1 MSVRW
6 TEEQKKVIEVRN
18 KNVLVS
24 AAAGS
29 GKTAVLVERILSLLC
44 GEGENESPLDVDR
57 LLVVTFTKAAA
68 AEMRERVSLALE
80 KRLEAD
86 PENEHLQKQQTL
98 IHSAQITTI
107 DSFCQYV
114 IRNYFHQI
122 DLDPAFR
129 IGDEGELK
137 LLKADVVQELL
148 EEHYAS
154 EDPEDRERFTA
165 FVEAYAT
172 GKSDAALENLIL
184 QLYEFAISF
193 PYPKRWLE
201 ECKKSYQVQ
210 TKEELESSS
219 WMQFLLSY
227 VNQTFVDLEQ
237 DVYRMLEIC
246 RLPGG
251 PYMYE
256 DAVQADLLQVQEL
269 LACDSYGRI
278 QKQLADLS
286 FARLSTKKDP
296 DVEEGQ
302 KNQIK
307 GLRESMKKSLK
318 SIKEKYFNSS
328 LTGVLEVLQK
338 AAPTTEV
345 LLSLTAEFADRYQ
358 EKKRLKNL
366 ADFPD
371 LEHLALEILVK
382 DVQTDAE
389 GKLKVVPTDAA
400 KELSARY
407 AQIMI
412 DEYQDSNLIQEIILN
427 SVSRGQDIPNVFMV
441 GDVKQSIY
449 RFRQARPELFME
461 KYHTYPLTDE
471 AAEVRIDLHKNF
483 RSRREVLD
491 GTNYVFRKLMTEAV
505 GGITY
510 DSAAALYL
518 GAEMPEPEEAEEIL
532 TEEKSEKETLGEN
545 CGKSQKRRIN
555 VPELLLIKK
564 NKDTLPETEDTDQAE
579 LTDREMEAQ
588 AAADCIRRVM
598 EEGKVWDRDAGAFRP
613 VRYSDIVILLRSL
626 TGWGDVYARVLNA
639 AGIPAHTESRT
650 GYFTTIEIQTLL
662 NLLRIVDNP
671 RQDIPLAAVLKSMI
685 GGFTDVE
692 LAKIKSAYPDVKFH
706 EACRRYAGEEK
717 TDSLEAEEDKSK
729 LVSLEKEQKT
739 VKRQHAEYTIE
750 LQIQEKLRSFYNDLR
765 AYRERA
771 EFLPIH
777 ELIEELLQTTGYG
790 DYLAAEPAGAQR
802 EANVRML
809 IERAIAFEKT
819 SYRGL
824 FHFVRY
830 MEQLQSY
837 NEDFGEAGI
846 LGENED
852 AVRIMTIHKSK
863 GLEFPIVIVA
873 GLGKSF
879 NRQDIRSR
887 VVIHP
892 ELGVGVDWVDS
903 VLRTRTASLPKRVI
917 QKALDL
923 EMLGEELRVLYV
935 AFTRAKEKLILLG
948 SGANLDGKMDSV
960 LSFRTI
966 STAGTYLDWVLPAAG
981 TGDSPFVTK
990 EVSLEGQTEEALT
1003 RQMLKEEQRESLER
1017 LEELPR
1023 ADEEYAK
1030 LLEEQLAYTYPW
1042 QDDIS
1047 LRGKFSVSELK
1058 KMGQAEEEDEDT
1070 LLYPEK
1076 EIVPYIPRFMSE
1088 KEPVSGAARGTA
1100 YHRALECLDF
1110 RGLYHSE
1117 KVKEGLER
1125 LVEKGRMTQE
1135 QADAVRPYDIYA
1147 FAQTPLAK
1155 RMSAAQ
1161 DREEFYTE
1169 QPFVIQMP
1177 ARKLEIGCESDE
1189 PILIQ
1194 GIIDAYFYEKNENG
1208 ENEIVVVDYKTDFVK
1223 EGGELLEKYKKQL
1236 DYYQIALERLTGKRV
1251 KEKIIYSFC
1260 LKEEIAL

>member
-6 TEEQKKVIEVRN
+6 TEEQEKVIDVRN

-29 GKTAVLVERILSLLC
+29 GKTAVLVERILSLVC
-44 GEGENESPLDVDR
+44 GEGEDEKPLDVDR

-68 AEMRERVSLALE
+68 AEMRERVGLALE

-137 LLKADVVQELL
+137 LLKGDVVQELL
-148 EEHYAS
+148 EEHYGA
-154 EDPEDRERFTA
+154 EDPEERARFTE
-165 FVEAYAT
+165 FVEVYAT
-172 GKSDAALENLIL
+172 GKSDVAIENLIL
-184 QLYEFAISF
+184 QLYEFAVSY
-193 PYPKRWLE
+193 PYPKRWLAECMEPYRAQTE
-201 ECKKSYQVQ
+201 ED
-210 TKEELESSS
+210 LERSP
-219 WMQFLLSY
+219 WMQFLMNY
-227 VNQTFVDLEQ
+227 VNRTFADLEQ
-237 DVYRMLEIC
+237 EIRRMLDIC
-246 RLPGG
+246 HLPGG

-269 LACDSYGRI
+269 LSCRGYENIRER
-278 QKQLADLS
+278 LTDLS

-296 DVEEGQ
+296 NVEEER

-307 GLRESMKKSLK
+307 AFRESMKKSLK
-318 SIKEKYFNSS
+318 DLKEKFFNLP
-328 LTGVLEVLQK
+328 LTGVLDVIQK
-338 AAPTTEV
+338 AAPTTAV

-371 LEHLALEILVK
+371 LEHLALEILVE
-382 DVQTDAE
+382 DVETGEDSRM
-389 GKLKVVPTDAA
+389 KIVPTDAA
-400 KELSARY
+400 RELSARY

-427 SVSRGQDIPNVFMV
+427 SVSRGQGIPNVFMV

-449 RFRQARPELFME
+449 RFRLARPELFME
-461 KYHTYPLTDE
+461 KYHTYPQSDE
-471 AAEVRIDLHKNF
+471 AAEIRIDLHKNF
-483 RSRREVLD
+483 RSRREVLE
-491 GTNYVFRKLMTEAV
+491 GTNDVFEKLMTEAV

-518 GAEMPEPEEAEEIL
+518 GAEMPEPE
-532 TEEKSEKETLGEN
+532 SG
-545 CGKSQKRRIN
+545 IN
-555 VPELLLIKK
+555 VPELLLLEK
-564 NKDTLPETEDTDQAE
+564 NKDSLPETEDTDQAE
-579 LTDREMEAQ
+579 LTDRELEAH

-598 EEGKVWDRDAGAFRP
+598 AEGKVWDREAGAFRS
-613 VRYSDIVILLRSL
+613 VRYGDIVILLRSL

-671 RQDIPLAAVLKSMI
+671 RQDIPLAAVMKSMI

-706 EACRRYAGEEK
+706 EACRKYAEK
-717 TDSLEAEEDKSK
+717 KKKENVKKQDAKGKDAEC
-729 LVSLEKEQKT
+729 
-739 VKRQHAEYTIE
+739 TIE
-750 LQIQEKLRSFYNDLR
+750 VQIQEKLQTFFHNLR
-765 AYRERA
+765 TYREHA

-777 ELIEELLQTTGYG
+777 ELIEELLRITGYG

-837 NEDFGEAGI
+837 KEDFGEAGI
-846 LGENED
+846 LGENEN

-863 GLEFPIVIVA
+863 GLEFPVVIVA

-892 ELGVGVDWVDS
+892 ELGVGVDWVDAE
-903 VLRTRTASLPKRVI
+903 LRTRIASLPKRVL

-948 SGANLDGKMDSV
+948 SAAKLEEKMGKS

-966 STAGTYLDWVLPAAG
+966 STAGTYLDWVLPAVAG
-981 TGDSPFVTK
+981 SGESPFEVKTVT
-990 EVSLEGQTEEALT
+990 LEGQTEEALI
-1003 RQMLKEEQRESLER
+1003 RQMEKEEQWEIFAHP
-1017 LEELPR
+1017 EELPGT
-1023 ADEEYAK
+1023 DEEYAK
-1030 LLEEQLAYTYPW
+1030 LLEKQLSDTYPW
-1042 QDDIS
+1042 QEDIT
-1047 LRGKFSVSELK
+1047 LQGKFSVSELK
-1058 KMGQAEEEDEDT
+1058 KMGQTEEEDADT
-1070 LLYPEK
+1070 LLYPAE

-1088 KEPVSGAARGTA
+1088 KEPISGAARGTA

-1110 RGLYHSE
+1110 RELYHSE
-1117 KVKEGLER
+1117 KVKEGLVR
-1125 LVEKGRMTQE
+1125 LVEEGRMTQE
-1135 QADAVRPYDIYA
+1135 QADVVRPYDIYA
-1147 FAQTPLAK
+1147 FARTPLAK
-1155 RMSAAQ
+1155 RMSAARA
-1161 DREEFYTE
+1161 REEFHTE
-1169 QPFVIQMP
+1169 QPFVIRMP
-1177 ARKLEIGCESDE
+1177 ARELEIGCGSDE
-1189 PILIQ
+1189 PVLIQ
-1194 GIIDAYFYEKNENG
+1194 GIIDAWFYEKNENG

-1223 EGGELLEKYKKQL
+1223 DGGELLKKYKKQL
-1236 DYYQIALERLTGKRV
+1236 DYYQLTLERLTGKRV

-1260 LKEEIAL
+1260 LEEEIHALRLNPHNRLCIMSGEKTSACSSAQIDYYER

>member
-6 TEEQKKVIEVRN
+6 TEEQKKVIDVRN

-29 GKTAVLVERILSLLC
+29 GKTAVLVERILSLVC
-44 GEGENESPLDVDR
+44 GEGEDEKPLDVDR

-68 AEMRERVSLALE
+68 AEMRERVGLALE

-86 PENEHLQKQQTL
+86 TENEHLQKQQTL

-137 LLKADVVQELL
+137 LLKGDVVQELL
-148 EEHYAS
+148 EEHYGA
-154 EDPEDRERFTA
+154 EDPEERARFTE
-165 FVEAYAT
+165 FVEVYAT
-172 GKSDAALENLIL
+172 GKSDVAIENLIL
-184 QLYEFAISF
+184 QLYEFAVSY
-193 PYPKRWLE
+193 PYPKRWLAECMEPYRAQTE
-201 ECKKSYQVQ
+201 ED
-210 TKEELESSS
+210 LERSP
-219 WMQFLLSY
+219 WMQFLMNY
-227 VNQTFVDLEQ
+227 VNRTFADLEQ
-237 DVYRMLEIC
+237 EIRRMLDIC
-246 RLPGG
+246 HLPGG

-269 LACDSYGRI
+269 LSYRGYENIRER
-278 QKQLADLS
+278 LTDLS

-296 DVEEGQ
+296 NVEEER

-307 GLRESMKKSLK
+307 AFRESMKKSLK
-318 SIKEKYFNSS
+318 DLKEKFFNLP
-328 LTGVLEVLQK
+328 LTGVLDVIQK
-338 AAPTTEV
+338 AAPTTAV

-371 LEHLALEILVK
+371 LEHLALEILVE
-382 DVQTDAE
+382 DVETGEDSRM
-389 GKLKVVPTDAA
+389 KIVPTDAA
-400 KELSARY
+400 RELSARY

-427 SVSRGQDIPNVFMV
+427 SVSRGQGIPNVFMV

-449 RFRQARPELFME
+449 RFRLARPELFME
-461 KYHTYPLTDE
+461 KYHTYPQSDE
-471 AAEVRIDLHKNF
+471 AAEIRIDLHKNF
-483 RSRREVLD
+483 RSRREVLE
-491 GTNYVFRKLMTEAV
+491 GTNDVFEKLMTEAV

-518 GAEMPEPEEAEEIL
+518 GAEMPEPE
-532 TEEKSEKETLGEN
+532 SG
-545 CGKSQKRRIN
+545 IN
-555 VPELLLIKK
+555 VPELLLLEK
-564 NKDTLPETEDTDQAE
+564 NKDSLPETEDTDQAE
-579 LTDREMEAQ
+579 LTDRELEAH
-588 AAADCIRRVM
+588 AAVDCIRRVM
-598 EEGKVWDRDAGAFRP
+598 AEGKVWDREAGAFRS
-613 VRYSDIVILLRSL
+613 VRYGDIVILLRSL

-671 RQDIPLAAVLKSMI
+671 RQDIPLAAVMKSMI

-706 EACRRYAGEEK
+706 EACRKYAEK
-717 TDSLEAEEDKSK
+717 KKKENVKKQDAKGKDAEC
-729 LVSLEKEQKT
+729 
-739 VKRQHAEYTIE
+739 TIE
-750 LQIQEKLRSFYNDLR
+750 VQIQEKLQIFFHNLR
-765 AYRERA
+765 TYREHA

-777 ELIEELLQTTGYG
+777 ELIEELLRITGYG
-790 DYLAAEPAGAQR
+790 DYLAAEPAGTQR

-837 NEDFGEAGI
+837 KEDFGEAGI
-846 LGENED
+846 LGENEN

-863 GLEFPIVIVA
+863 GLEFPVVIVA

-892 ELGVGVDWVDS
+892 ELGVGVDWVDAE
-903 VLRTRTASLPKRVI
+903 LRTRTASLPKRVL

-948 SGANLDGKMDSV
+948 SAAKLEEKMGKS

-966 STAGTYLDWVLPAAG
+966 STAGTYLDWVLPAVAG
-981 TGDSPFVTK
+981 SGESSFEVKTVT
-990 EVSLEGQTEEALT
+990 LEGQTEEALI
-1003 RQMLKEEQRESLER
+1003 RQMEKEEQWEIFAHP
-1017 LEELPR
+1017 EELPGT
-1023 ADEEYAK
+1023 DEEYAK
-1030 LLEEQLAYTYPW
+1030 LLEKQLSDTYPW
-1042 QDDIS
+1042 QEDIT
-1047 LRGKFSVSELK
+1047 LQGKFSVSELK
-1058 KMGQAEEEDEDT
+1058 KMGQTEEEDADT
-1070 LLYPEK
+1070 LLYPAE

-1088 KEPVSGAARGTA
+1088 KEPISGAARGTA

-1110 RGLYHSE
+1110 RELYHSE
-1117 KVKEGLER
+1117 KVKEGLAR
-1125 LVEKGRMTQE
+1125 LVEEGRMTQE
-1135 QADAVRPYDIYA
+1135 QADVVRPYDIYA
-1147 FAQTPLAK
+1147 FARTPLAK
-1155 RMSAAQ
+1155 RMSAARA
-1161 DREEFYTE
+1161 REEFHTE
-1169 QPFVIQMP
+1169 QPFVIRMP
-1177 ARKLEIGCESDE
+1177 ARELEIGCGSDE
-1189 PILIQ
+1189 PVLIQ
-1194 GIIDAYFYEKNENG
+1194 GIIDAWFYEKNENG

-1223 EGGELLEKYKKQL
+1223 DGGELLKKYKKQL
-1236 DYYQIALERLTGKRV
+1236 DYYQLTLERLTGKRV

-1260 LKEEIAL
+1260 LEEEIHALRLNPHNRLCIMSGEKTSACSSAQIDYYER

>member
-6 TEEQKKVIEVRN
+6 TEEQKKVIDVRN

-29 GKTAVLVERILSLLC
+29 GKTAVLVERILSLVC
-44 GEGENESPLDVDR
+44 GEGEDEKPLDVDR

-68 AEMRERVSLALE
+68 AEMRERVGLALE

-137 LLKADVVQELL
+137 LLKGDVVQELL
-148 EEHYAS
+148 EEHYGA
-154 EDPEDRERFTA
+154 EDPEERARFTE
-165 FVEAYAT
+165 FVEVYAT
-172 GKSDAALENLIL
+172 GKSDVAIENLIL
-184 QLYEFAISF
+184 QLYEFAVSY
-193 PYPKRWLE
+193 PYPKRWLAECMEPYRAQTE
-201 ECKKSYQVQ
+201 ED
-210 TKEELESSS
+210 LECSP
-219 WMQFLLSY
+219 WMQFLMNY
-227 VNQTFVDLEQ
+227 VNRTFADLEQ
-237 DVYRMLEIC
+237 EIRRMLDIC
-246 RLPGG
+246 HLPGG

-269 LACDSYGRI
+269 LSCRGYENIRER
-278 QKQLADLS
+278 LTDLS

-296 DVEEGQ
+296 NVEEER

-307 GLRESMKKSLK
+307 AFRESMKKSLK
-318 SIKEKYFNSS
+318 DLKEKFFNLP
-328 LTGVLEVLQK
+328 LTGVLDVIQK
-338 AAPTTEV
+338 AAPTTAV

-371 LEHLALEILVK
+371 LEHLALEILVE
-382 DVQTDAE
+382 DVETGEDSRM
-389 GKLKVVPTDAA
+389 KIVPTDAA
-400 KELSARY
+400 RELSARY

-427 SVSRGQDIPNVFMV
+427 SVSRGQGIPNVFMV

-449 RFRQARPELFME
+449 RFRLARPELFME
-461 KYHTYPLTDE
+461 KYHTYPQSDE
-471 AAEVRIDLHKNF
+471 AAEIRIDLHKNF
-483 RSRREVLD
+483 RSRREVLE
-491 GTNYVFRKLMTEAV
+491 GTNDVFEKLMTEAV

-518 GAEMPEPEEAEEIL
+518 GAEMPEPE
-532 TEEKSEKETLGEN
+532 SG
-545 CGKSQKRRIN
+545 IN
-555 VPELLLIKK
+555 VPELLLLEK
-564 NKDTLPETEDTDQAE
+564 NKDSLPETEDTDQAE
-579 LTDREMEAQ
+579 LTDRELEAH
-588 AAADCIRRVM
+588 AAVDCIRRVM
-598 EEGKVWDRDAGAFRP
+598 AEGKVWDREAGAFRS
-613 VRYSDIVILLRSL
+613 VRYGDIVILLRSL

-671 RQDIPLAAVLKSMI
+671 RQDIPLAAVMKSMI

-706 EACRRYAGEEK
+706 EACRKYAEK
-717 TDSLEAEEDKSK
+717 KKKENVKKQDAKGKDAEC
-729 LVSLEKEQKT
+729 
-739 VKRQHAEYTIE
+739 TIE
-750 LQIQEKLRSFYNDLR
+750 VQIQEKLQTFFHNLR
-765 AYRERA
+765 TYREHA

-777 ELIEELLQTTGYG
+777 ELIEELLRITGYG
-790 DYLAAEPAGAQR
+790 DYLAAEPAGIQR

-837 NEDFGEAGI
+837 KEDFGEAGI
-846 LGENED
+846 LGENEN

-863 GLEFPIVIVA
+863 GLEFPVVIVA

-892 ELGVGVDWVDS
+892 ELGVGVDWVDAE
-903 VLRTRTASLPKRVI
+903 LRTRTASLPKRVL

-948 SGANLDGKMDSV
+948 SAAKLEEKMGKS

-966 STAGTYLDWVLPAAG
+966 STAGTYLDWVLPAVAG
-981 TGDSPFVTK
+981 SGESPFEVKTVT
-990 EVSLEGQTEEALT
+990 LEGQTEEALI
-1003 RQMLKEEQRESLER
+1003 RQMEKEEQWEIFAHP
-1017 LEELPR
+1017 EELPGT
-1023 ADEEYAK
+1023 DEEYAK
-1030 LLEEQLAYTYPW
+1030 LLEKQLSDTYPW
-1042 QDDIS
+1042 QEDIT
-1047 LRGKFSVSELK
+1047 LQGKFSVSELK
-1058 KMGQAEEEDEDT
+1058 KMGQTEEEDADT
-1070 LLYPEK
+1070 LLYPAE

-1088 KEPVSGAARGTA
+1088 KEPISGAARGTA

-1110 RGLYHSE
+1110 RELYHSE
-1117 KVKEGLER
+1117 KVKEGLAR
-1125 LVEKGRMTQE
+1125 LVEEGRMTQE
-1135 QADAVRPYDIYA
+1135 QADVVRPYDIYA
-1147 FAQTPLAK
+1147 FARTPLAK
-1155 RMSAAQ
+1155 RMSAARA
-1161 DREEFYTE
+1161 REEFHTE
-1169 QPFVIQMP
+1169 QPFVIRMP
-1177 ARKLEIGCESDE
+1177 ARELEIGCGSDE
-1189 PILIQ
+1189 PVLIQ
-1194 GIIDAYFYEKNENG
+1194 GIIDAWFYEKNENG

-1223 EGGELLEKYKKQL
+1223 DGGELLKKYKKQL
-1236 DYYQIALERLTGKRV
+1236 DYYQLTLERLTGKRV

-1260 LKEEIAL
+1260 LEEEIHALRLNPHNRLCIMSGEKTSACSSAQIDYYER

>member
-6 TEEQKKVIEVRN
+6 TEEQKKVIDVRN

-29 GKTAVLVERILSLLC
+29 GKTAVLVERILSLVC
-44 GEGENESPLDVDR
+44 GEGEDEKPLDVDR

-68 AEMRERVSLALE
+68 AEMRERVGLALE

-137 LLKADVVQELL
+137 LLKGDVVQELL
-148 EEHYAS
+148 EEHYGA
-154 EDPEDRERFTA
+154 EDPEERARFTE
-165 FVEAYAT
+165 FVEVYAT
-172 GKSDAALENLIL
+172 GKSDVAIENLIL
-184 QLYEFAISF
+184 QLYEFAVSY
-193 PYPKRWLE
+193 PYPKRWLAECMEPYRAQTE
-201 ECKKSYQVQ
+201 ED
-210 TKEELESSS
+210 LERSP
-219 WMQFLLSY
+219 WMQFLMNY
-227 VNQTFVDLEQ
+227 VNRTFADLEQ
-237 DVYRMLEIC
+237 EIRRMLDIC
-246 RLPGG
+246 HLPGG

-269 LACDSYGRI
+269 LSCRGYENIRER
-278 QKQLADLS
+278 LTDLS

-296 DVEEGQ
+296 NVEEER

-307 GLRESMKKSLK
+307 AFRESMKKSLK
-318 SIKEKYFNSS
+318 DLKEKFFN
-328 LTGVLEVLQK
+328 LPLIGVLDVIQK
-338 AAPTTEV
+338 AAPTTAV

-371 LEHLALEILVK
+371 LEHLALEILVE
-382 DVQTDAE
+382 DVETGEDSRM
-389 GKLKVVPTDAA
+389 KIVPTDAA
-400 KELSARY
+400 RELSARY

-427 SVSRGQDIPNVFMV
+427 SVSRGQGIPNVFMV

-449 RFRQARPELFME
+449 RFRLARPELFME
-461 KYHTYPLTDE
+461 KYHTYPQSDE
-471 AAEVRIDLHKNF
+471 AAEIRIDLHKNF
-483 RSRREVLD
+483 RSRREVLE
-491 GTNYVFRKLMTEAV
+491 GTNDVFEKLMTEAV

-518 GAEMPEPEEAEEIL
+518 GAEMPEPE
-532 TEEKSEKETLGEN
+532 SG
-545 CGKSQKRRIN
+545 IN
-555 VPELLLIKK
+555 VPELLLLEE
-564 NKDTLPETEDTDQAE
+564 NKDSLPETEDTDQAE
-579 LTDREMEAQ
+579 LTDRELEAH

-598 EEGKVWDRDAGAFRP
+598 AEGKVWDREAGAFRS
-613 VRYSDIVILLRSL
+613 VRYGDIVILLRSL

-706 EACRRYAGEEK
+706 EACRKYAEK
-717 TDSLEAEEDKSK
+717 KKKENVKKQDAKGKDAEC
-729 LVSLEKEQKT
+729 
-739 VKRQHAEYTIE
+739 TIE
-750 LQIQEKLRSFYNDLR
+750 VQIQEKLQTFFHNLR
-765 AYRERA
+765 TYREHA

-777 ELIEELLQTTGYG
+777 ELIEELLRITGYG
-790 DYLAAEPAGAQR
+790 DYLAAEPAGTQR

-837 NEDFGEAGI
+837 KEDFGEAGI
-846 LGENED
+846 LGENEN

-863 GLEFPIVIVA
+863 GLEFPVVIVA

-892 ELGVGVDWVDS
+892 ELGVGVDRVDAE
-903 VLRTRTASLPKRVI
+903 LRTRTASLPKRVL

-948 SGANLDGKMDSV
+948 SAAKLEEKMGKS

-966 STAGTYLDWVLPAAG
+966 STAGTYLDWVLPAVAG
-981 TGDSPFVTK
+981 SGESPFEVKTVT
-990 EVSLEGQTEEALT
+990 LEGQTEEALI
-1003 RQMLKEEQRESLER
+1003 RQMEKEEQWEIFAHP
-1017 LEELPR
+1017 EELPGT
-1023 ADEEYAK
+1023 DEEYAK
-1030 LLEEQLAYTYPW
+1030 LLEKQLSDTYPW
-1042 QDDIS
+1042 QEDIT
-1047 LRGKFSVSELK
+1047 LQGKFSVSELK
-1058 KMGQAEEEDEDT
+1058 KMGQTEEEDADT
-1070 LLYPEK
+1070 LLYPSE

-1088 KEPVSGAARGTA
+1088 KEPISGAARGTA

-1110 RGLYHSE
+1110 RELYHSE
-1117 KVKEGLER
+1117 KVKEGLAR
-1125 LVEKGRMTQE
+1125 LVEEGRMTQE
-1135 QADAVRPYDIYA
+1135 QADVVRPYDIYA
-1147 FAQTPLAK
+1147 FARTPLAK
-1155 RMSAAQ
+1155 RMSAARA
-1161 DREEFYTE
+1161 REEFHTE
-1169 QPFVIQMP
+1169 QPFVIRMP
-1177 ARKLEIGCESDE
+1177 ARELEIGCGSDE
-1189 PILIQ
+1189 PVLIQ
-1194 GIIDAYFYEKNENG
+1194 GIIDAWFYEKNENG

-1223 EGGELLEKYKKQL
+1223 DGGELLKKYKKQL
-1236 DYYQIALERLTGKRV
+1236 DYYQLTLERLTGKRV

-1260 LKEEIAL
+1260 LEEEIHALRLNPHNRLCIMSGEKTSACSSAQIDYYER

>member
-6 TEEQKKVIEVRN
+6 TEEQKKVIDVRN

-29 GKTAVLVERILSLLC
+29 GKTAVLVERILSLVC
-44 GEGENESPLDVDR
+44 GEGEDEKPLDVDR

-68 AEMRERVSLALE
+68 AEMRERVGLALE

-137 LLKADVVQELL
+137 LLKGDVVQELL
-148 EEHYAS
+148 EEHYGA
-154 EDPEDRERFTA
+154 EDPEERARFTE
-165 FVEAYAT
+165 FVEVYAT
-172 GKSDAALENLIL
+172 GKSDVAIENLIL
-184 QLYEFAISF
+184 QLYEFAVSY
-193 PYPKRWLE
+193 PYPKRWLAECMEPYRAQTE
-201 ECKKSYQVQ
+201 ED
-210 TKEELESSS
+210 LERSP
-219 WMQFLLSY
+219 WMQFLMNY
-227 VNQTFVDLEQ
+227 VNRTFADLEQ
-237 DVYRMLEIC
+237 EIRRMLDIC
-246 RLPGG
+246 HLPGG

-269 LACDSYGRI
+269 LSCRGYENIRER
-278 QKQLADLS
+278 LTDLS

-296 DVEEGQ
+296 NVEEER

-307 GLRESMKKSLK
+307 AFRESMKKSLK
-318 SIKEKYFNSS
+318 DLKEKFFNLP
-328 LTGVLEVLQK
+328 LTGVLDVIQK
-338 AAPTTEV
+338 AAPTTAV

-371 LEHLALEILVK
+371 LEHLALEILVE
-382 DVQTDAE
+382 DVETGEDSRM
-389 GKLKVVPTDAA
+389 KIVPTDAA
-400 KELSARY
+400 RELSARY

-427 SVSRGQDIPNVFMV
+427 SVSRGQGVPNVFMV

-449 RFRQARPELFME
+449 RFRLARPELFME
-461 KYHTYPLTDE
+461 KYHTYPQSDE
-471 AAEVRIDLHKNF
+471 AAEIRIDLHKNF
-483 RSRREVLD
+483 RSRREVLE
-491 GTNYVFRKLMTEAV
+491 GTNDVFEKLMTEAV
-505 GGITY
+505 GGIAY

-518 GAEMPEPEEAEEIL
+518 GAEMPEPE
-532 TEEKSEKETLGEN
+532 SG
-545 CGKSQKRRIN
+545 IN
-555 VPELLLIKK
+555 VPELLLLEK
-564 NKDTLPETEDTDQAE
+564 NKDSLPETEDTDQAE
-579 LTDREMEAQ
+579 LTDRELEAH
-588 AAADCIRRVM
+588 AAVDCIRRVM
-598 EEGKVWDRDAGAFRP
+598 AEGKVWDREAGAFRS
-613 VRYSDIVILLRSL
+613 VRYGDIVILLRSL

-671 RQDIPLAAVLKSMI
+671 RQDIPLAAVMKSMI

-706 EACRRYAGEEK
+706 EACRKYAEK
-717 TDSLEAEEDKSK
+717 KKKENVKKQDAKGKDAEC
-729 LVSLEKEQKT
+729 
-739 VKRQHAEYTIE
+739 TIE
-750 LQIQEKLRSFYNDLR
+750 VQIQEKLQTFFHNLR
-765 AYRERA
+765 TYREHA

-777 ELIEELLQTTGYG
+777 ELIEELLRITGYG

-837 NEDFGEAGI
+837 KEDFGEAGI
-846 LGENED
+846 LGENEN

-863 GLEFPIVIVA
+863 GLEFPVVIVA

-892 ELGVGVDWVDS
+892 ELGVGVDWVDAE
-903 VLRTRTASLPKRVI
+903 LRTRTASLPKRVL
-917 QKALDL
+917 QRALDL

-948 SGANLDGKMDSV
+948 SAAKLEEKMGKS

-966 STAGTYLDWVLPAAG
+966 STAGTYLDWVLPAVAG
-981 TGDSPFVTK
+981 SGESPFEVKTVT
-990 EVSLEGQTEEALT
+990 LEGQTEEALI
-1003 RQMLKEEQRESLER
+1003 RQMEKEEQWEIFAHP
-1017 LEELPR
+1017 EELPGT
-1023 ADEEYAK
+1023 DEEYAK
-1030 LLEEQLAYTYPW
+1030 LLEKQLSDTYPW
-1042 QDDIS
+1042 QEDIT
-1047 LRGKFSVSELK
+1047 LQGKFSVSELK
-1058 KMGQAEEEDEDT
+1058 KMGQTEEEDADT
-1070 LLYPEK
+1070 LLYPAE

-1088 KEPVSGAARGTA
+1088 KEPISGAARGTA

-1110 RGLYHSE
+1110 RELYHSE
-1117 KVKEGLER
+1117 KVKEGLAR
-1125 LVEKGRMTQE
+1125 LVEEGRMTQE
-1135 QADAVRPYDIYA
+1135 QADVVRPYDIYA
-1147 FAQTPLAK
+1147 FARTPLAK
-1155 RMSAAQ
+1155 RMSAARA
-1161 DREEFYTE
+1161 REEFHTE
-1169 QPFVIQMP
+1169 QPFVIRMP
-1177 ARKLEIGCESDE
+1177 ARELEIGCGSDE
-1189 PILIQ
+1189 PVLIQ
-1194 GIIDAYFYEKNENG
+1194 GIIDAWFYEKNENG

-1223 EGGELLEKYKKQL
+1223 DGGELLKKYKKQL
-1236 DYYQIALERLTGKRV
+1236 DYYQLTLERLTGKRV

-1260 LKEEIAL
+1260 LEEEIHALRLNPHNRLCIMSGEKTSACSSAQIDYYER

>member
-6 TEEQKKVIEVRN
+6 TEEQKKVIDVRN

-29 GKTAVLVERILSLLC
+29 GKTAVLVERILSLVC
-44 GEGENESPLDVDR
+44 GEGEDEKPLDVDR

-68 AEMRERVSLALE
+68 AEMRERVGLALE

-137 LLKADVVQELL
+137 LLKGDVVQELL
-148 EEHYAS
+148 EEHYGA
-154 EDPEDRERFTA
+154 EDPEERARFTE
-165 FVEAYAT
+165 FVEVYAT
-172 GKSDAALENLIL
+172 GKSDVAIENLIL
-184 QLYEFAISF
+184 QLYEFAVSY
-193 PYPKRWLE
+193 PYPKRWLAECMEPYRAQTE
-201 ECKKSYQVQ
+201 ED
-210 TKEELESSS
+210 LERSP
-219 WMQFLLSY
+219 WMQFLMNY
-227 VNQTFVDLEQ
+227 VNRTFADLEQ
-237 DVYRMLEIC
+237 EIRRMLDIC
-246 RLPGG
+246 HLPGG

-269 LACDSYGRI
+269 LSCRGYENIRER
-278 QKQLADLS
+278 LTDLS

-296 DVEEGQ
+296 NVEEER

-307 GLRESMKKSLK
+307 AFRESMKKSLK
-318 SIKEKYFNSS
+318 DLKEKFFNLP
-328 LTGVLEVLQK
+328 LTGVLDVIQK
-338 AAPTTEV
+338 AAPTTAV

-371 LEHLALEILVK
+371 LEHLALEILVE
-382 DVQTDAE
+382 DVETGEDSRM
-389 GKLKVVPTDAA
+389 KIVPTDAA
-400 KELSARY
+400 RELSARY

-427 SVSRGQDIPNVFMV
+427 SVSRGQGIPNVFMV

-449 RFRQARPELFME
+449 RFRLARPELFME
-461 KYHTYPLTDE
+461 KYHTYPQSDE
-471 AAEVRIDLHKNF
+471 AAEIRIDLHKNF
-483 RSRREVLD
+483 RSRREVLE
-491 GTNYVFRKLMTEAV
+491 GTNDVFEKLMTEAV

-518 GAEMPEPEEAEEIL
+518 GAEMPEPE
-532 TEEKSEKETLGEN
+532 SG
-545 CGKSQKRRIN
+545 IN
-555 VPELLLIKK
+555 VPELLLLEK
-564 NKDTLPETEDTDQAE
+564 NKDSLPETEDTDQAE
-579 LTDREMEAQ
+579 LTDRELEAH

-598 EEGKVWDRDAGAFRP
+598 AEGKVWDREAGAFRS
-613 VRYSDIVILLRSL
+613 VRYGDIVILLRSL

-706 EACRRYAGEEK
+706 EACRKYAEK
-717 TDSLEAEEDKSK
+717 KKKENVKKQDAKGKDAEC
-729 LVSLEKEQKT
+729 
-739 VKRQHAEYTIE
+739 TIE
-750 LQIQEKLRSFYNDLR
+750 VQIQEKLQTFFHNLR
-765 AYRERA
+765 TYREHA

-777 ELIEELLQTTGYG
+777 ELIEELLRITGYG
-790 DYLAAEPAGAQR
+790 DYLAAEPAGTQR

-837 NEDFGEAGI
+837 KEDFGEAGI
-846 LGENED
+846 LGENEN

-863 GLEFPIVIVA
+863 GLEFPVVIVA

-892 ELGVGVDWVDS
+892 ELGVGVDWVDAE
-903 VLRTRTASLPKRVI
+903 LRTRTASLPKRVL

-948 SGANLDGKMDSV
+948 SAAKLEEKMGKS

-966 STAGTYLDWVLPAAG
+966 STAGTYLDWVLPAVAG
-981 TGDSPFVTK
+981 SGESSFEVKTVT
-990 EVSLEGQTEEALT
+990 LEGQTEEALI
-1003 RQMLKEEQRESLER
+1003 RQMEKEEQWEIFAHP
-1017 LEELPR
+1017 EELPGT
-1023 ADEEYAK
+1023 DEEYAK
-1030 LLEEQLAYTYPW
+1030 LLEKQLSDTYPW
-1042 QDDIS
+1042 QEDIT
-1047 LRGKFSVSELK
+1047 LQGKFSVSELK
-1058 KMGQAEEEDEDT
+1058 KMGQTEEEDADT
-1070 LLYPEK
+1070 LLYPSE

-1088 KEPVSGAARGTA
+1088 KEPISGAARGTA

-1110 RGLYHSE
+1110 RELYHSE
-1117 KVKEGLER
+1117 KVKEGLAR
-1125 LVEKGRMTQE
+1125 LVEEGRMTQE
-1135 QADAVRPYDIYA
+1135 QADVVRPYDIYA
-1147 FAQTPLAK
+1147 FARTPLAK
-1155 RMSAAQ
+1155 RMSAARA
-1161 DREEFYTE
+1161 REEFHTE
-1169 QPFVIQMP
+1169 QPFVIRMP
-1177 ARKLEIGCESDE
+1177 ARELEIGCGSDE
-1189 PILIQ
+1189 PVLIQ
-1194 GIIDAYFYEKNENG
+1194 GIIDAWFYEKNENG

-1223 EGGELLEKYKKQL
+1223 DGGELLKKYKKQL
-1236 DYYQIALERLTGKRV
+1236 DYYQLTLERLTGKRV

-1260 LKEEIAL
+1260 LEEEIHALRLNPHNRLCIMSGEKTSACSSAQIDYYER

>member
-6 TEEQKKVIEVRN
+6 TEEQKKVIDVRN

-29 GKTAVLVERILSLLC
+29 GKTAVLVERILSLVC
-44 GEGENESPLDVDR
+44 GEGEDEKPLDVDR

-68 AEMRERVSLALE
+68 AEMRERVGLALE

-137 LLKADVVQELL
+137 LLKGDVVQELL
-148 EEHYAS
+148 EEHYGA
-154 EDPEDRERFTA
+154 EDPEERARFTE
-165 FVEAYAT
+165 FVEVYAT
-172 GKSDAALENLIL
+172 GKSDVAIENLIL
-184 QLYEFAISF
+184 QLYEFAVSY
-193 PYPKRWLE
+193 PYPKRWLAECMEPYRAQTE
-201 ECKKSYQVQ
+201 ED
-210 TKEELESSS
+210 LERSP
-219 WMQFLLSY
+219 WMQFLMNY
-227 VNQTFVDLEQ
+227 VNRTFADLEQ
-237 DVYRMLEIC
+237 EIRRMLDIC
-246 RLPGG
+246 HLPGG

-269 LACDSYGRI
+269 LSCRGYENIRER
-278 QKQLADLS
+278 LTDLS

-296 DVEEGQ
+296 NVEEER

-307 GLRESMKKSLK
+307 AFRESMKKSLK
-318 SIKEKYFNSS
+318 DLKEKFFNLP
-328 LTGVLEVLQK
+328 LTGVLDVIQK
-338 AAPTTEV
+338 AAPTTAV

-371 LEHLALEILVK
+371 LEHLALEILVE
-382 DVQTDAE
+382 DVETGEDSRM
-389 GKLKVVPTDAA
+389 KIVPTDAA
-400 KELSARY
+400 RELSARY

-427 SVSRGQDIPNVFMV
+427 SVSRGQGIPNVFMV

-449 RFRQARPELFME
+449 RFRLARPELFME
-461 KYHTYPLTDE
+461 KYHTYPQSDE
-471 AAEVRIDLHKNF
+471 AAEIRIDLHKNF
-483 RSRREVLD
+483 RSRREVLE
-491 GTNYVFRKLMTEAV
+491 GTNDVFEKLMTEAV

-518 GAEMPEPEEAEEIL
+518 GAEMPEPE
-532 TEEKSEKETLGEN
+532 SG
-545 CGKSQKRRIN
+545 IN
-555 VPELLLIKK
+555 VPELLLLEK
-564 NKDTLPETEDTDQAE
+564 NKDSLPETEDTDQAE
-579 LTDREMEAQ
+579 LTDRELEAH

-598 EEGKVWDRDAGAFRP
+598 AEGKVWDREAGAFRS
-613 VRYSDIVILLRSL
+613 VRYGDIVILLRSL

-706 EACRRYAGEEK
+706 EACRKYAEK
-717 TDSLEAEEDKSK
+717 KKKENVKKQDAKGKDAEC
-729 LVSLEKEQKT
+729 
-739 VKRQHAEYTIE
+739 TIE
-750 LQIQEKLRSFYNDLR
+750 VQIQEKLQTFFHNLR
-765 AYRERA
+765 TYREHA

-777 ELIEELLQTTGYG
+777 ELIEELLRITGYG
-790 DYLAAEPAGAQR
+790 DYLAAEPAGTQR

-837 NEDFGEAGI
+837 KEDFGEAGI
-846 LGENED
+846 LGENEN

-863 GLEFPIVIVA
+863 GLEFPVVIVA

-892 ELGVGVDWVDS
+892 ELGVGVDWVDAE
-903 VLRTRTASLPKRVI
+903 LRTRTASLPKRVL

-948 SGANLDGKMDSV
+948 SAAKLEEKMGKS

-966 STAGTYLDWVLPAAG
+966 STAGTYLDWVLPAVAG
-981 TGDSPFVTK
+981 SGESPFEVKTVT
-990 EVSLEGQTEEALT
+990 LEGQTEEALI
-1003 RQMLKEEQRESLER
+1003 RQMEKEEQWEIFAHP
-1017 LEELPR
+1017 EELPGT
-1023 ADEEYAK
+1023 DEEYAK
-1030 LLEEQLAYTYPW
+1030 LLEKQLSDTYPW
-1042 QDDIS
+1042 QEDIT
-1047 LRGKFSVSELK
+1047 LQGKFSVSELK
-1058 KMGQAEEEDEDT
+1058 KMGQTEEEDADT
-1070 LLYPEK
+1070 LLYPSE

-1088 KEPVSGAARGTA
+1088 KEPISGAARGTA

-1110 RGLYHSE
+1110 RELYHSE
-1117 KVKEGLER
+1117 KVKEGLAR
-1125 LVEKGRMTQE
+1125 LVEEGRMTQE
-1135 QADAVRPYDIYA
+1135 QADVVRPYDIYA
-1147 FAQTPLAK
+1147 FARTPLAK
-1155 RMSAAQ
+1155 RMSAART
-1161 DREEFYTE
+1161 REEFHTE
-1169 QPFVIQMP
+1169 QPFVIRMP
-1177 ARKLEIGCESDE
+1177 ARELEIGCGSDE
-1189 PILIQ
+1189 PVLIQ
-1194 GIIDAYFYEKNENG
+1194 GIIDAWFYEKNENG

-1223 EGGELLEKYKKQL
+1223 DGGELLKKYKKQL
-1236 DYYQIALERLTGKRV
+1236 DYYQLTLERLTGKRV

-1260 LKEEIAL
+1260 LEEEIHALRLNPHNRLCIMSGEKTSACSSAQIDHYER

>member
-6 TEEQKKVIEVRN
+6 TEEQKKVIDVRN

-29 GKTAVLVERILSLLC
+29 GKTAVLVERILSLVC
-44 GEGENESPLDVDR
+44 GEGEDEKPLDVDR

-68 AEMRERVSLALE
+68 AEMRERVGLALE

-137 LLKADVVQELL
+137 LLKGDVVQELL
-148 EEHYAS
+148 EEHYGA
-154 EDPEDRERFTA
+154 EDPEERARFTE
-165 FVEAYAT
+165 FVEVYAT
-172 GKSDAALENLIL
+172 GKSDVAIENLIL
-184 QLYEFAISF
+184 QLYEFAVSY
-193 PYPKRWLE
+193 PYPKRWLAECMEPYRAQTE
-201 ECKKSYQVQ
+201 ED
-210 TKEELESSS
+210 LERSP
-219 WMQFLLSY
+219 WMQFLINY
-227 VNQTFVDLEQ
+227 VNRTFADLEQ
-237 DVYRMLEIC
+237 EIRRMLDIC
-246 RLPGG
+246 HLPGG

-269 LACDSYGRI
+269 LSCRGYENIRER
-278 QKQLADLS
+278 LTDLS

-296 DVEEGQ
+296 NVEEER

-307 GLRESMKKSLK
+307 AFRESMKKSLK
-318 SIKEKYFNSS
+318 DLKEKFFN
-328 LTGVLEVLQK
+328 LPLIGVLDVIQK
-338 AAPTTEV
+338 AAPTTAV

-371 LEHLALEILVK
+371 LEHLALEILVE
-382 DVQTDAE
+382 DVETGEDSRM
-389 GKLKVVPTDAA
+389 KIVPTDAA
-400 KELSARY
+400 RELSARY

-427 SVSRGQDIPNVFMV
+427 SVSRGQGIPNVFMV

-449 RFRQARPELFME
+449 RFRLARPELFME
-461 KYHTYPLTDE
+461 KYHTYPQSDE
-471 AAEVRIDLHKNF
+471 AAEIRIDLHKNF
-483 RSRREVLD
+483 RSRREVLE
-491 GTNYVFRKLMTEAV
+491 GTNDVFEKLMTEAV

-518 GAEMPEPEEAEEIL
+518 GAEMPEPE
-532 TEEKSEKETLGEN
+532 SG
-545 CGKSQKRRIN
+545 IN
-555 VPELLLIKK
+555 VPELLLLEE
-564 NKDTLPETEDTDQAE
+564 NKDSLPETEDTDQAE
-579 LTDREMEAQ
+579 LTDRELEAH

-598 EEGKVWDRDAGAFRP
+598 AEGKVWDREAGAFRS
-613 VRYSDIVILLRSL
+613 VRYGDIVILLRSL

-671 RQDIPLAAVLKSMI
+671 RQDIPLAAVMKSMI

-706 EACRRYAGEEK
+706 EACRKYAEK
-717 TDSLEAEEDKSK
+717 KKKENVKKQDAKGKDAEC
-729 LVSLEKEQKT
+729 
-739 VKRQHAEYTIE
+739 TIE
-750 LQIQEKLRSFYNDLR
+750 VQIQEKLQTFFHNLR
-765 AYRERA
+765 TYREHA

-777 ELIEELLQTTGYG
+777 ELIEELLRITGYG
-790 DYLAAEPAGAQR
+790 DYLAAEPAGTQR

-837 NEDFGEAGI
+837 KEDFGEAGI
-846 LGENED
+846 LGENEN

-863 GLEFPIVIVA
+863 GLEFPVVIVA

-892 ELGVGVDWVDS
+892 ELGVGVDRVDAE
-903 VLRTRTASLPKRVI
+903 LRTRTASLPKRVL

-948 SGANLDGKMDSV
+948 SAAKLEEKMGKS

-966 STAGTYLDWVLPAAG
+966 STAGTYLDWVLPAVAG
-981 TGDSPFVTK
+981 SGESPFEVKTVT
-990 EVSLEGQTEEALT
+990 LEGQTEEALI
-1003 RQMLKEEQRESLER
+1003 RQMEKEEQWEIFAHP
-1017 LEELPR
+1017 EELPGT
-1023 ADEEYAK
+1023 DEEYAK
-1030 LLEEQLAYTYPW
+1030 LLEKQLSDTYPW
-1042 QDDIS
+1042 QEDIT
-1047 LRGKFSVSELK
+1047 LQGKFSVSELK
-1058 KMGQAEEEDEDT
+1058 KMGQTEEEDADT
-1070 LLYPEK
+1070 LLYPSE

-1088 KEPVSGAARGTA
+1088 KEPISGAARGTA

-1110 RGLYHSE
+1110 RELYHSE
-1117 KVKEGLER
+1117 KVKEGLAR
-1125 LVEKGRMTQE
+1125 LVEEGRMTQE
-1135 QADAVRPYDIYA
+1135 QADVVRPYDIYA
-1147 FAQTPLAK
+1147 FARTPLAK
-1155 RMSAAQ
+1155 RMSAARA
-1161 DREEFYTE
+1161 REEFHTE
-1169 QPFVIQMP
+1169 QPFVIRMP
-1177 ARKLEIGCESDE
+1177 ARELEIGCGSDE
-1189 PILIQ
+1189 PVLIQ
-1194 GIIDAYFYEKNENG
+1194 GIIDAWFYEKNENG

-1223 EGGELLEKYKKQL
+1223 DGGELLKKYKKQL
-1236 DYYQIALERLTGKRV
+1236 DYYQLTLERLTGKRV

-1260 LKEEIAL
+1260 LEEEIHALRLNPHNRLCIMSGEKTSACSSAQIDYYER

>member
-6 TEEQKKVIEVRN
+6 TEEQKKVIDVRN

-29 GKTAVLVERILSLLC
+29 GKTAVLVERILSLVC
-44 GEGENESPLDVDR
+44 GEGEDEKPLDVDR

-68 AEMRERVSLALE
+68 AEMRERVGLALE

-137 LLKADVVQELL
+137 LLKGDVVQELL
-148 EEHYAS
+148 EEHYGA
-154 EDPEDRERFTA
+154 EDPEERARFTE
-165 FVEAYAT
+165 FVEVYAT
-172 GKSDAALENLIL
+172 GKSDVAIENLIL
-184 QLYEFAISF
+184 QLYEFAVSY
-193 PYPKRWLE
+193 PYPKRWLAECMEPYRAQTE
-201 ECKKSYQVQ
+201 ED
-210 TKEELESSS
+210 LERSP
-219 WMQFLLSY
+219 WMQFLMNY
-227 VNQTFVDLEQ
+227 VNRTFADLEQ
-237 DVYRMLEIC
+237 EIRRMLDIC
-246 RLPGG
+246 HLPGG

-269 LACDSYGRI
+269 LSCRGYENIRER
-278 QKQLADLS
+278 LTDLS

-296 DVEEGQ
+296 NVEEER

-307 GLRESMKKSLK
+307 AFRESMKKSLK
-318 SIKEKYFNSS
+318 DLKEKFFNLP
-328 LTGVLEVLQK
+328 LTGVLDVIQK
-338 AAPTTEV
+338 AAPTTTV

-371 LEHLALEILVK
+371 LEHLALEILVE
-382 DVQTDAE
+382 DVETGEDSRM
-389 GKLKVVPTDAA
+389 KIVPTDAA
-400 KELSARY
+400 RELSARY

-427 SVSRGQDIPNVFMV
+427 SVSRGQGIPNVFMV

-449 RFRQARPELFME
+449 RFRLARPELFME
-461 KYHTYPLTDE
+461 KYHTYPQSDE
-471 AAEVRIDLHKNF
+471 AAEIRIDLHKNF
-483 RSRREVLD
+483 RSRREVLE
-491 GTNYVFRKLMTEAV
+491 GTNDVFEKLMTEAV

-518 GAEMPEPEEAEEIL
+518 GAEMPEPE
-532 TEEKSEKETLGEN
+532 SG
-545 CGKSQKRRIN
+545 IN
-555 VPELLLIKK
+555 VPELLLLEK
-564 NKDTLPETEDTDQAE
+564 NKDSLPETEDTDQAE
-579 LTDREMEAQ
+579 LTDRELEAH

-598 EEGKVWDRDAGAFRP
+598 AEGKVWDREAGAFRS
-613 VRYSDIVILLRSL
+613 VRYGDIVILLRSL

-671 RQDIPLAAVLKSMI
+671 RQDIPLAAVMKSMI

-706 EACRRYAGEEK
+706 EACRKYAEK
-717 TDSLEAEEDKSK
+717 KKKENVKKQDAKGKDAEC
-729 LVSLEKEQKT
+729 
-739 VKRQHAEYTIE
+739 TIE
-750 LQIQEKLRSFYNDLR
+750 VQIQEKLQTFFHNLR
-765 AYRERA
+765 TYREHA

-777 ELIEELLQTTGYG
+777 ELIEELLRITGYG

-837 NEDFGEAGI
+837 KEDFGEAGI
-846 LGENED
+846 LGENEN

-863 GLEFPIVIVA
+863 GLEFPVVIVA

-892 ELGVGVDWVDS
+892 ELGVGVDWVDAE
-903 VLRTRTASLPKRVI
+903 LRTRTASLPKRVL

-948 SGANLDGKMDSV
+948 SAAKLEEKMGKS

-966 STAGTYLDWVLPAAG
+966 STAGTYLDWVLPAVAG
-981 TGDSPFVTK
+981 SGESSFEVKTVT
-990 EVSLEGQTEEALT
+990 LEGQTEEALI
-1003 RQMLKEEQRESLER
+1003 RQMEKEEQWEIFAHP
-1017 LEELPR
+1017 EELPGT
-1023 ADEEYAK
+1023 DEEYAK
-1030 LLEEQLAYTYPW
+1030 LLEKQLSDTYPW
-1042 QDDIS
+1042 QEDIT
-1047 LRGKFSVSELK
+1047 LQGKFSVSELK
-1058 KMGQAEEEDEDT
+1058 KMGQTEEEDADT
-1070 LLYPEK
+1070 LLYPAE

-1088 KEPVSGAARGTA
+1088 KEPISGAARGTA

-1110 RGLYHSE
+1110 RELYHSE
-1117 KVKEGLER
+1117 KVKEGLAR
-1125 LVEKGRMTQE
+1125 LVEEGRMTQE
-1135 QADAVRPYDIYA
+1135 QADVVRPYDIYA
-1147 FAQTPLAK
+1147 FARTPLAK
-1155 RMSAAQ
+1155 RMSAARA
-1161 DREEFYTE
+1161 REEFHTE
-1169 QPFVIQMP
+1169 QPFVIRMP
-1177 ARKLEIGCESDE
+1177 ARELEIGCGSDE
-1189 PILIQ
+1189 PVLIQ
-1194 GIIDAYFYEKNENG
+1194 GIIDAWFYEKNENG

-1223 EGGELLEKYKKQL
+1223 DGGELLKKYKKQL
-1236 DYYQIALERLTGKRV
+1236 DYYQLTLERLTGKRV

-1260 LKEEIAL
+1260 LEEEIHALRLNPHNRLCIMSGEKTSACSSAQIDYYER

>member
-6 TEEQKKVIEVRN
+6 TEEQKKVIDVRN

-29 GKTAVLVERILSLLC
+29 GKTAVLVERILSLVC
-44 GEGENESPLDVDR
+44 GEGEDEKPLDVDR

-68 AEMRERVSLALE
+68 AEMRERVGLALE

-137 LLKADVVQELL
+137 LLKGDVVQELL
-148 EEHYAS
+148 EEHYGA
-154 EDPEDRERFTA
+154 EDPEERARFTE
-165 FVEAYAT
+165 FVEVYAT
-172 GKSDAALENLIL
+172 GKSDVAIENLIL
-184 QLYEFAISF
+184 QLYEFAVSY
-193 PYPKRWLE
+193 PYPKRWLAECMEPYRAQTE
-201 ECKKSYQVQ
+201 ED
-210 TKEELESSS
+210 LERSP
-219 WMQFLLSY
+219 WMQFLMNY
-227 VNQTFVDLEQ
+227 VNRTFADLEQ
-237 DVYRMLEIC
+237 EIRRMLDIC
-246 RLPGG
+246 HLPGG

-269 LACDSYGRI
+269 LSCRGYENIRER
-278 QKQLADLS
+278 LTDLS

-296 DVEEGQ
+296 NVEEER

-307 GLRESMKKSLK
+307 AFRESMKKSLK
-318 SIKEKYFNSS
+318 DLKEKFFNLP
-328 LTGVLEVLQK
+328 LTGVLDVIQK
-338 AAPTTEV
+338 AAPTTAV

-371 LEHLALEILVK
+371 LEHLALEILVE
-382 DVQTDAE
+382 DVETGEDSRM
-389 GKLKVVPTDAA
+389 KIVPTDAA
-400 KELSARY
+400 RELSARY

-427 SVSRGQDIPNVFMV
+427 SVSRGQGVPNVFMV

-449 RFRQARPELFME
+449 RFRLARPELFME
-461 KYHTYPLTDE
+461 KYHTYPQSDE
-471 AAEVRIDLHKNF
+471 AAEIRIDLHKNF
-483 RSRREVLD
+483 RSRREVLE
-491 GTNYVFRKLMTEAV
+491 GTNDVFEKLMTEAV

-518 GAEMPEPEEAEEIL
+518 GAEMPEPE
-532 TEEKSEKETLGEN
+532 SG
-545 CGKSQKRRIN
+545 IN
-555 VPELLLIKK
+555 VPELLLLEK
-564 NKDTLPETEDTDQAE
+564 NKDSLPETEDTDQAE
-579 LTDREMEAQ
+579 LTDRELEAH

-598 EEGKVWDRDAGAFRP
+598 AEGKVWDREAGAFRS
-613 VRYSDIVILLRSL
+613 VRYGDIVILLRSL

-671 RQDIPLAAVLKSMI
+671 RQDIPLAAVMKSMI

-706 EACRRYAGEEK
+706 EACRKYAEK
-717 TDSLEAEEDKSK
+717 KKKENVKKQDAKGKDAEC
-729 LVSLEKEQKT
+729 
-739 VKRQHAEYTIE
+739 TIE
-750 LQIQEKLRSFYNDLR
+750 VQIQEKLQTFFHNLR
-765 AYRERA
+765 TYREHA

-777 ELIEELLQTTGYG
+777 ELIEELLRITGYG
-790 DYLAAEPAGAQR
+790 DYLAAEPAGTQR

-837 NEDFGEAGI
+837 KEDFGEAGI
-846 LGENED
+846 LGENEN

-863 GLEFPIVIVA
+863 GLEFPVVIVA

-892 ELGVGVDWVDS
+892 ELGVGVDWVDAE
-903 VLRTRTASLPKRVI
+903 LRTRTASLPKRVL

-948 SGANLDGKMDSV
+948 SAAKLEEKMGKS

-966 STAGTYLDWVLPAAG
+966 STAGTYLDWVLPAVAG
-981 TGDSPFVTK
+981 SGESPFEVKTVT
-990 EVSLEGQTEEALT
+990 LEGQTEEALI
-1003 RQMLKEEQRESLER
+1003 RQMEKEEQWEIFAHP
-1017 LEELPR
+1017 EELPGT
-1023 ADEEYAK
+1023 DEEYAK
-1030 LLEEQLAYTYPW
+1030 LLEKQLSDTYPW
-1042 QDDIS
+1042 QEDIT
-1047 LRGKFSVSELK
+1047 LQGKFSVSELK
-1058 KMGQAEEEDEDT
+1058 KMGQTEEEDADT
-1070 LLYPEK
+1070 LLYPAE

-1088 KEPVSGAARGTA
+1088 KEPISGAARGTA

-1110 RGLYHSE
+1110 RELYHSE
-1117 KVKEGLER
+1117 KVKEGLAR
-1125 LVEKGRMTQE
+1125 LVEEGRMTQE
-1135 QADAVRPYDIYA
+1135 QADVVRPYDIYA
-1147 FAQTPLAK
+1147 FARTPLAK
-1155 RMSAAQ
+1155 RMSAARA
-1161 DREEFYTE
+1161 REEFHTE
-1169 QPFVIQMP
+1169 QPFVIRMP
-1177 ARKLEIGCESDE
+1177 ARELEIGCGSDE
-1189 PILIQ
+1189 PVLIQ
-1194 GIIDAYFYEKNENG
+1194 GIIDAWFYEKNENG

-1223 EGGELLEKYKKQL
+1223 DGGELLKKYKKQL
-1236 DYYQIALERLTGKRV
+1236 DYYQLTLERLTGKRV

-1260 LKEEIAL
+1260 LEEEIHALRLNPHNRLCIMSGEKTSACSSAQIDYYER

>member
-6 TEEQKKVIEVRN
+6 TEEQKKVIDVRN

-29 GKTAVLVERILSLLC
+29 GKTAVLVERILSLVC
-44 GEGENESPLDVDR
+44 GEGEDEKPLDVDR

-68 AEMRERVSLALE
+68 AEMRERVGLALE
-80 KRLEAD
+80 KRLEVD

-137 LLKADVVQELL
+137 LLKGDVVQELL
-148 EEHYAS
+148 EEHYGA
-154 EDPEDRERFTA
+154 EDPEERARFTE
-165 FVEAYAT
+165 FVEVYAT
-172 GKSDAALENLIL
+172 GKSDVAIENLIL
-184 QLYEFAISF
+184 QLYEFAVSY
-193 PYPKRWLE
+193 PYPKRWLA
-201 ECKKSYQVQ
+201 ECMEPYRAQ
-210 TKEELESSS
+210 TEGDLERSP
-219 WMQFLLSY
+219 WMQFLMNY
-227 VNQTFVDLEQ
+227 VNRTFADLEQ
-237 DVYRMLEIC
+237 EIRRMLDIC
-246 RLPGG
+246 HLPGG

-269 LACDSYGRI
+269 LSCRGYENIRER
-278 QKQLADLS
+278 LTDLS

-296 DVEEGQ
+296 NVEEER

-307 GLRESMKKSLK
+307 AFRESMKKSLK
-318 SIKEKYFNSS
+318 DLKEKFFNLP
-328 LTGVLEVLQK
+328 LTGVLDVIQK
-338 AAPTTEV
+338 AAPTTAV

-371 LEHLALEILVK
+371 LEHLALEILVE
-382 DVQTDAE
+382 DVETGEDSRM
-389 GKLKVVPTDAA
+389 KIVPTDAA
-400 KELSARY
+400 RELSARY

-427 SVSRGQDIPNVFMV
+427 SVSRGQGIPNVFMV

-449 RFRQARPELFME
+449 RFRLARPELFME
-461 KYHTYPLTDE
+461 KYHTYPQSDE
-471 AAEVRIDLHKNF
+471 AAEIRIDLHKNF
-483 RSRREVLD
+483 RSRREVLE
-491 GTNYVFRKLMTEAV
+491 GTNDVFEKLMTEAV

-518 GAEMPEPEEAEEIL
+518 GAEMPEPE
-532 TEEKSEKETLGEN
+532 SG
-545 CGKSQKRRIN
+545 IN
-555 VPELLLIKK
+555 VPELLLLEK
-564 NKDTLPETEDTDQAE
+564 NKDSLPETEDTDQAE
-579 LTDREMEAQ
+579 LTDRELEAH

-598 EEGKVWDRDAGAFRP
+598 AEGKVWDREAGAFRS
-613 VRYSDIVILLRSL
+613 VRYGDIVILLRSL

-671 RQDIPLAAVLKSMI
+671 RQDIPLAAVMKSMI

-706 EACRRYAGEEK
+706 EACRKYAEK
-717 TDSLEAEEDKSK
+717 KKKENVKKQDAKGKDAEC
-729 LVSLEKEQKT
+729 
-739 VKRQHAEYTIE
+739 TIE
-750 LQIQEKLRSFYNDLR
+750 VQIQEKLQTFFHNLR
-765 AYRERA
+765 TYREHA

-777 ELIEELLQTTGYG
+777 ELIEELLRITGYG
-790 DYLAAEPAGAQR
+790 DYLAVEPAGTQR

-837 NEDFGEAGI
+837 KEDFGEAGI
-846 LGENED
+846 LGENEN

-863 GLEFPIVIVA
+863 GLEFPVVIVA

-892 ELGVGVDWVDS
+892 ELGVGVDWVDAE
-903 VLRTRTASLPKRVI
+903 LRTRTASLPKRVL

-948 SGANLDGKMDSV
+948 SAAKLEEKMGKS

-966 STAGTYLDWVLPAAG
+966 STAGTYLDWVLPAVAG
-981 TGDSPFVTK
+981 SGESPFEVKTVT
-990 EVSLEGQTEEALT
+990 LEGQTEEALI
-1003 RQMLKEEQRESLER
+1003 RQMEKEEQWEIFAHP
-1017 LEELPR
+1017 EELPGT
-1023 ADEEYAK
+1023 DEEYAK
-1030 LLEEQLAYTYPW
+1030 LLEKQLSDTYPW
-1042 QDDIS
+1042 QEDIT
-1047 LRGKFSVSELK
+1047 LQGKFSVSELK
-1058 KMGQAEEEDEDT
+1058 KMGQTEEEDADT
-1070 LLYPEK
+1070 LLYPSE

-1088 KEPVSGAARGTA
+1088 KEPISGAARGTA

-1110 RGLYHSE
+1110 RELYHSE
-1117 KVKEGLER
+1117 KVKEGLAR
-1125 LVEKGRMTQE
+1125 LVEEGRMTQE
-1135 QADAVRPYDIYA
+1135 QADVVRPYDIYA
-1147 FAQTPLAK
+1147 FARTPLAK
-1155 RMSAAQ
+1155 RMSAARA
-1161 DREEFYTE
+1161 REEFHTE
-1169 QPFVIQMP
+1169 QPFVIRMP
-1177 ARKLEIGCESDE
+1177 ARELEIGCGSDE
-1189 PILIQ
+1189 PVLIQ
-1194 GIIDAYFYEKNENG
+1194 GIIDAWFYEKNENG

-1223 EGGELLEKYKKQL
+1223 DGGELLKKYKKQL
-1236 DYYQIALERLTGKRV
+1236 DYYQLTLERLTGKRV

-1260 LKEEIAL
+1260 LEEEIHALRLNPHNRLCIMSGEKTSACSSAQIDYYER

>member
-6 TEEQKKVIEVRN
+6 TEEQKKVIDVRN

-29 GKTAVLVERILSLLC
+29 GKTAVLVERILSLVC
-44 GEGENESPLDVDR
+44 GEGEDEKPLDVDR

-68 AEMRERVSLALE
+68 AEMRERVGLALE

-137 LLKADVVQELL
+137 LLKGDVVQELL
-148 EEHYAS
+148 EEHYGA
-154 EDPEDRERFTA
+154 EDPEERARFTE
-165 FVEAYAT
+165 FVEVYAT
-172 GKSDAALENLIL
+172 GKSDVAIENLIL
-184 QLYEFAISF
+184 QLYEFAVSY
-193 PYPKRWLE
+193 PYPKRWLAECMEPYRAQTE
-201 ECKKSYQVQ
+201 ED
-210 TKEELESSS
+210 LERSP
-219 WMQFLLSY
+219 WMQFLMNY
-227 VNQTFVDLEQ
+227 VNRTFADLEQ
-237 DVYRMLEIC
+237 EIRRMLDIC
-246 RLPGG
+246 HLPGG

-269 LACDSYGRI
+269 LSCRGYENIRER
-278 QKQLADLS
+278 LTDLS

-296 DVEEGQ
+296 NVEEER

-307 GLRESMKKSLK
+307 AFRESMKKSLK
-318 SIKEKYFNSS
+318 DLKEKFFNLP
-328 LTGVLEVLQK
+328 LTGVLDVIQK
-338 AAPTTEV
+338 AAPTTAV

-371 LEHLALEILVK
+371 LEHLALEILVE
-382 DVQTDAE
+382 DVETGEDSRM
-389 GKLKVVPTDAA
+389 KIVPTDAA
-400 KELSARY
+400 RELSARY

-427 SVSRGQDIPNVFMV
+427 SVSRGQGIPNVFMV

-449 RFRQARPELFME
+449 RFRLARPELFME
-461 KYHTYPLTDE
+461 KYHTYPQSDE
-471 AAEVRIDLHKNF
+471 AAEIRIDLHKNF
-483 RSRREVLD
+483 RSRREVLE
-491 GTNYVFRKLMTEAV
+491 GTNDVFEKLMTEAV

-518 GAEMPEPEEAEEIL
+518 GAEMPEPE
-532 TEEKSEKETLGEN
+532 SG
-545 CGKSQKRRIN
+545 IN
-555 VPELLLIKK
+555 VPELLLLEK
-564 NKDTLPETEDTDQAE
+564 NKDSLPETEDTDQAE
-579 LTDREMEAQ
+579 LTDRELEVH

-598 EEGKVWDRDAGAFRP
+598 AEGKVWDREAGAFRS
-613 VRYSDIVILLRSL
+613 VRYGDIVILLRSL

-671 RQDIPLAAVLKSMI
+671 RQDIPLAAVMKSMI

-706 EACRRYAGEEK
+706 EACRKYAEK
-717 TDSLEAEEDKSK
+717 KKKENVKKQDAKGKDAEC
-729 LVSLEKEQKT
+729 
-739 VKRQHAEYTIE
+739 TIE
-750 LQIQEKLRSFYNDLR
+750 VQIQEKLQTFFHNLR
-765 AYRERA
+765 TYREHA

-777 ELIEELLQTTGYG
+777 ELIEELLRITGYG
-790 DYLAAEPAGAQR
+790 DYLAAEPAGTQR

-837 NEDFGEAGI
+837 KEDFGEAGI
-846 LGENED
+846 LGENEN

-863 GLEFPIVIVA
+863 GLEFPVVIVA

-892 ELGVGVDWVDS
+892 ELGVGVDWVDAE
-903 VLRTRTASLPKRVI
+903 LRTRTASLPKRVL

-948 SGANLDGKMDSV
+948 SAAKLEEKMGKS

-966 STAGTYLDWVLPAAG
+966 STAGTYLDWVLPAVAG
-981 TGDSPFVTK
+981 SGESPFEVKTVT
-990 EVSLEGQTEEALT
+990 LEGQTEEALI
-1003 RQMLKEEQRESLER
+1003 RQMEKEEQWEIFAHP
-1017 LEELPR
+1017 EELPGT
-1023 ADEEYAK
+1023 DEEYAK
-1030 LLEEQLAYTYPW
+1030 LLEKQLSDTYPW
-1042 QDDIS
+1042 QEDIT
-1047 LRGKFSVSELK
+1047 LQGKFSVSELK
-1058 KMGQAEEEDEDT
+1058 KMGQTEEEDADT
-1070 LLYPEK
+1070 LLYPAE

-1088 KEPVSGAARGTA
+1088 KEPISGAARGTA

-1110 RGLYHSE
+1110 RELYHSE
-1117 KVKEGLER
+1117 KVKEGLAR
-1125 LVEKGRMTQE
+1125 LVEEGRMTQE
-1135 QADAVRPYDIYA
+1135 QADVVRPYDIYA
-1147 FAQTPLAK
+1147 FARTPLAK
-1155 RMSAAQ
+1155 RMSAARA
-1161 DREEFYTE
+1161 REEFHTE
-1169 QPFVIQMP
+1169 QPFVIRMP
-1177 ARKLEIGCESDE
+1177 ARELEIGCGSDE
-1189 PILIQ
+1189 PVLIQ
-1194 GIIDAYFYEKNENG
+1194 GIIDAWFYEKNENG

-1223 EGGELLEKYKKQL
+1223 DGGELLKKYKKQL
-1236 DYYQIALERLTGKRV
+1236 DYYQLTLERLTGKRV

-1260 LKEEIAL
+1260 LEEEIHALRLNPHNRLCIMSGEKTSACSSAQIDYYER

>member
-6 TEEQKKVIEVRN
+6 TEEQKKVIDVRN

-29 GKTAVLVERILSLLC
+29 GKTAVLVERILSLVC
-44 GEGENESPLDVDR
+44 GEGEDEKPLDVDR

-68 AEMRERVSLALE
+68 AEMRERVGLALE

-137 LLKADVVQELL
+137 LLKGDVVQELL
-148 EEHYAS
+148 EEHYGA
-154 EDPEDRERFTA
+154 EDPEERARFTE
-165 FVEAYAT
+165 FVEVYAT
-172 GKSDAALENLIL
+172 GKSDVAIENLIL
-184 QLYEFAISF
+184 QLYEFAVSY
-193 PYPKRWLE
+193 PYPKRWLAECMEPYRAQTE
-201 ECKKSYQVQ
+201 ED
-210 TKEELESSS
+210 LERSP
-219 WMQFLLSY
+219 WMQFLMNY
-227 VNQTFVDLEQ
+227 VNRTFADLEQ
-237 DVYRMLEIC
+237 EIRRMLDIC
-246 RLPGG
+246 HLPGG

-269 LACDSYGRI
+269 LSCRGYENIRER
-278 QKQLADLS
+278 LTDLS

-296 DVEEGQ
+296 NVEEER

-307 GLRESMKKSLK
+307 AFRESMKKSLK
-318 SIKEKYFNSS
+318 DLKEKFFNLP
-328 LTGVLEVLQK
+328 LTGVLDVIQK
-338 AAPTTEV
+338 AAPTTAV

-371 LEHLALEILVK
+371 LEHLALEILVE
-382 DVQTDAE
+382 DVETGEDSRM
-389 GKLKVVPTDAA
+389 KIVPTDAA
-400 KELSARY
+400 RELSARY

-427 SVSRGQDIPNVFMV
+427 SVSRGQGIPNVFMV

-449 RFRQARPELFME
+449 RFRLARPELFME
-461 KYHTYPLTDE
+461 KYHTYPQSDE
-471 AAEVRIDLHKNF
+471 AAEIRIDLHKNF
-483 RSRREVLD
+483 RSRREVLE
-491 GTNYVFRKLMTEAV
+491 GTNDVFEKLMTEAV

-510 DSAAALYL
+510 DSAALYL
-518 GAEMPEPEEAEEIL
+518 GAEMPEPE
-532 TEEKSEKETLGEN
+532 SG
-545 CGKSQKRRIN
+545 IN
-555 VPELLLIKK
+555 VPELLLLEK
-564 NKDTLPETEDTDQAE
+564 NKDSLPETEDTDQAE
-579 LTDREMEAQ
+579 LTDRELEAH

-598 EEGKVWDRDAGAFRP
+598 AEGKVWDREAGAFRS
-613 VRYSDIVILLRSL
+613 VRYGDIVILLRSL

-706 EACRRYAGEEK
+706 EACRKYAEK
-717 TDSLEAEEDKSK
+717 KKKENVKKQDAKGKDAEC
-729 LVSLEKEQKT
+729 
-739 VKRQHAEYTIE
+739 TIE
-750 LQIQEKLRSFYNDLR
+750 VQIQEKLQTFFHNLR
-765 AYRERA
+765 TYREHA

-777 ELIEELLQTTGYG
+777 ELIEELLRITGYG
-790 DYLAAEPAGAQR
+790 DYLAAEPAGTQR

-837 NEDFGEAGI
+837 KEDFGEAGI
-846 LGENED
+846 LGENEN

-863 GLEFPIVIVA
+863 GLEFPVVIVA

-892 ELGVGVDWVDS
+892 ELGVGVDWVDAE
-903 VLRTRTASLPKRVI
+903 LRTRTASLPKRVL

-948 SGANLDGKMDSV
+948 SAAKLEEKMGKS

-966 STAGTYLDWVLPAAG
+966 STAGTYLDWVLPAVAG
-981 TGDSPFVTK
+981 SGESPFEVKTVT
-990 EVSLEGQTEEALT
+990 LEGQTEEALI
-1003 RQMLKEEQRESLER
+1003 RQMEKEEQWEIFAHP
-1017 LEELPR
+1017 EELPGT
-1023 ADEEYAK
+1023 DEEYAK
-1030 LLEEQLAYTYPW
+1030 LLEKQLSDTYPW
-1042 QDDIS
+1042 QEDIT
-1047 LRGKFSVSELK
+1047 LQGKFSVSELK
-1058 KMGQAEEEDEDT
+1058 KMGQTEEEDADT
-1070 LLYPEK
+1070 LLYPAE

-1088 KEPVSGAARGTA
+1088 KEPISGAARGTA

-1110 RGLYHSE
+1110 RELYHSE
-1117 KVKEGLER
+1117 KVKEGLAR
-1125 LVEKGRMTQE
+1125 LVEEGRMTQE
-1135 QADAVRPYDIYA
+1135 QADVVRPYDIYA
-1147 FAQTPLAK
+1147 FARTPLAK
-1155 RMSAAQ
+1155 RMSAARA
-1161 DREEFYTE
+1161 REEFHTE
-1169 QPFVIQMP
+1169 QPFVIRMP
-1177 ARKLEIGCESDE
+1177 ARELEIGCGSDE
-1189 PILIQ
+1189 PVLIQ
-1194 GIIDAYFYEKNENG
+1194 GIIDAWFYEKNENG

-1223 EGGELLEKYKKQL
+1223 DGGELLKKYKKQL
-1236 DYYQIALERLTGKRV
+1236 DYYQLTLERLTGKRV

-1260 LKEEIAL
+1260 LEEEIHALRLNPHNRLCIMSGEKTSACSSAQIDYYER

>member
-6 TEEQKKVIEVRN
+6 TEEQKKVIDVRN

-29 GKTAVLVERILSLLC
+29 GKTAVLVERILSLVC
-44 GEGENESPLDVDR
+44 GEGENEEPLDVDR

-68 AEMRERVSLALE
+68 AEMRERVGQALE

-137 LLKADVVQELL
+137 LLKGDVVRELL
-148 EEHYAS
+148 EEHYAA
-154 EDPEDRERFTA
+154 EDQEERARFTE

-172 GKSDAALENLIL
+172 GKNDAVIEALIL
-184 QLYEFAISF
+184 QLYEFAVSY
-193 PYPKRWLE
+193 PYPKRWLA
-201 ECKKSYQVQ
+201 ECMEPYQAK
-210 TKEELESSS
+210 TEEELEAGP
-219 WMQFLLSY
+219 WMQFLINY
-227 VNQTFVDLEQ
+227 VNRTFADLEQ
-237 DVYRMLEIC
+237 ELYRMIDVC
-246 RLPGG
+246 RLPDG

-256 DAVQADLLQVQEL
+256 DAVQADLIQVQEL
-269 LACDSYGRI
+269 GSCRDFEAIRQRLES
-278 QKQLADLS
+278 LS

-296 DVEEGQ
+296 NVEEER

-307 GLRESMKKSLK
+307 AFRESMKKSLK
-318 SIKEKYFNSS
+318 DLKEKFFNLS
-328 LTGVLEVLQK
+328 LEGVLDIIQK
-338 AAPTTEV
+338 AALTTGV

-371 LEHLALEILVK
+371 LEHLALEILVE
-382 DVQTDAE
+382 DVGPDGD
-389 GKLKVVPTDAA
+389 GKLKIVPTDAA
-400 KELSARY
+400 KELSGRY

-427 SVSRGQDIPNVFMV
+427 SVSKGQGVPNVFMV

-449 RFRQARPELFME
+449 RFRLARPELFME
-461 KYHTYPLTDE
+461 KYQTYPRSDD
-471 AAEVRIDLHKNF
+471 AAEIRIDLHKNF

-491 GTNYVFRKLMTEAV
+491 GTNDVFEKLMTEAV

-518 GAEMPEPEEAEEIL
+518 GAEMPEPEE
-532 TEEKSEKETLGEN
+532 GV
-545 CGKSQKRRIN
+545 N
-555 VPELLLIKK
+555 VPELLLLEK
-564 NKDTLPETEDTDQAE
+564 NKDSLPGTEDADQAE
-579 LTDREMEAQ
+579 LTDRELEAH
-588 AAADCIRRVM
+588 AAADRIRQM
-598 EEGKVWDRDAGAFRP
+598 MAEGKVWDRDTGEFRP
-613 VRYSDIVILLRSL
+613 VRYGDVVILLRSL

-692 LAKIKSAYPDVKFH
+692 LAKIKSAYPDVKFY
-706 EACRRYAGEEK
+706 EACRKY
-717 TDSLEAEEDKSK
+717 AEER
-729 LVSLEKEQKT
+729 EQESECK
-739 VKRQHAEYTIE
+739 ID
-750 LQIQEKLRSFYNDLR
+750 LQIQNKLRNFYTNLR
-765 AYRERA
+765 TYRQRA

-777 ELIEELLQTTGYG
+777 ELIEELLKTTGYG

-892 ELGVGVDWVDS
+892 ELGIGVDWVDTA
-903 VLRTRTASLPKRVI
+903 LRTRTASLPKRVL

-948 SGANLDGKMDSV
+948 SAAKLEEKMRKT
-960 LSFRTI
+960 LSFRAI
-966 STAGTYLDWVLPAAG
+966 STAGTYLDWVLPAAAG
-981 TGDSPFVTK
+981 ADKSPFAVK
-990 EVSLEGQTEEALT
+990 EVALEGQIQDSLAQQMVKEA
-1003 RQMLKEEQRESLER
+1003 QKEVFLRP
-1017 LEELPR
+1017 EELPG
-1023 ADEEYAK
+1023 ADEGYAK
-1030 LLEEQLAYTYPW
+1030 LLEEQLSYVYPW
-1042 QDDIS
+1042 QADIS

-1058 KMGQAEEEDEDT
+1058 KMGQTEEEDEDT
-1070 LLYPEK
+1070 LLYPAED
-1076 EIVPYIPRFMSE
+1076 IVPYIPRFMSDR
-1088 KEPVSGAARGTA
+1088 EPVSGAARGTA

-1125 LVEKGRMTQE
+1125 LVEEGRMTRE
-1135 QADAVRPYDIYA
+1135 QADMVRPYDIYA
-1147 FAQTPLAK
+1147 FAQTPLVK
-1155 RMSAAQ
+1155 RMSAAR
-1161 DREEFYTE
+1161 DREEFHTE

-1177 ARKLEIGCESDE
+1177 ARELEIDCGSNE
-1189 PILIQ
+1189 PVLIQ
-1194 GIIDAYFYEKNENG
+1194 GIIDAWFYEKDGNG

-1223 EGGELLEKYKKQL
+1223 DGGELLKKYKKQL
-1236 DYYQIALERLTGKRV
+1236 DYYQLTLERLTGKRV

-1260 LKEEIAL
+1260 LKEEIHVE

>member
-6 TEEQKKVIEVRN
+6 TEEQKKVIDVRN

-29 GKTAVLVERILSLLC
+29 GKTAVLVERILSLVC
-44 GEGENESPLDVDR
+44 GEGEDEKPLDVDR

-68 AEMRERVSLALE
+68 AEMRERVGLALE

-137 LLKADVVQELL
+137 LLKGDVVQELL
-148 EEHYAS
+148 EEHYGA
-154 EDPEDRERFTA
+154 EDPEERARFTE
-165 FVEAYAT
+165 FVEVYAT
-172 GKSDAALENLIL
+172 GKSDVAIENLIL
-184 QLYEFAISF
+184 QLYEFAVSY
-193 PYPKRWLE
+193 PYPKRWLAECMEPYRAQTE
-201 ECKKSYQVQ
+201 ED
-210 TKEELESSS
+210 LERSP
-219 WMQFLLSY
+219 WMQFLINY
-227 VNQTFVDLEQ
+227 VNRTFADLEQ
-237 DVYRMLEIC
+237 EIRRMLDIC
-246 RLPGG
+246 HLPGG

-269 LACDSYGRI
+269 LSCRGYENIRER
-278 QKQLADLS
+278 LTDLS

-296 DVEEGQ
+296 NVEEER

-307 GLRESMKKSLK
+307 AFRESMKKSLK
-318 SIKEKYFNSS
+318 DLKEKFFNLP
-328 LTGVLEVLQK
+328 LTGVLDVIQK
-338 AAPTTEV
+338 AAPTTAV

-371 LEHLALEILVK
+371 LEHLVLEILVE
-382 DVQTDAE
+382 DVETGEDSRM
-389 GKLKVVPTDAA
+389 KIVPTDAA
-400 KELSARY
+400 RELSARY

-427 SVSRGQDIPNVFMV
+427 SVSRGQGIPNVFMV

-449 RFRQARPELFME
+449 RFRLARPELFME
-461 KYHTYPLTDE
+461 KYHTYPQSDE
-471 AAEVRIDLHKNF
+471 AAEIRIDLHKNF
-483 RSRREVLD
+483 RSRREVLE
-491 GTNYVFRKLMTEAV
+491 GTNDVFEKLMTEAV

-518 GAEMPEPEEAEEIL
+518 GAEMPEPE
-532 TEEKSEKETLGEN
+532 SG
-545 CGKSQKRRIN
+545 IN
-555 VPELLLIKK
+555 VSELLLLEK
-564 NKDTLPETEDTDQAE
+564 NKDSLPETEDTDQAE
-579 LTDREMEAQ
+579 LTDRELEAH

-598 EEGKVWDRDAGAFRP
+598 AEGKVWDREAGAFRS
-613 VRYSDIVILLRSL
+613 VRYGDIVILLRSL

-671 RQDIPLAAVLKSMI
+671 RQDIPLAAVMKSMI

-706 EACRRYAGEEK
+706 EACRKYAEK
-717 TDSLEAEEDKSK
+717 KKKENVKKQDAKGKDAEC
-729 LVSLEKEQKT
+729 
-739 VKRQHAEYTIE
+739 TIE
-750 LQIQEKLRSFYNDLR
+750 VQIQEKLQTFFHNLR
-765 AYRERA
+765 TYREHA

-777 ELIEELLQTTGYG
+777 ELIEELLRITGYG

-837 NEDFGEAGI
+837 KEDFGEAGI
-846 LGENED
+846 LGENEN

-863 GLEFPIVIVA
+863 GLEFPVVIVA

-892 ELGVGVDWVDS
+892 ELGVGVDWVDAE
-903 VLRTRTASLPKRVI
+903 LRTRTASLPKRVL
-917 QKALDL
+917 QRALDL

-948 SGANLDGKMDSV
+948 SAAKLEEKMGKS

-966 STAGTYLDWVLPAAG
+966 STAGTYLDWVLPAVAG
-981 TGDSPFVTK
+981 SGESPFEVKTVT
-990 EVSLEGQTEEALT
+990 LEGQTEEALI
-1003 RQMLKEEQRESLER
+1003 RQMEKEEQWEIFAHP
-1017 LEELPR
+1017 EELPGT
-1023 ADEEYAK
+1023 DEEYAK
-1030 LLEEQLAYTYPW
+1030 LLEKQLSDTYPW
-1042 QDDIS
+1042 QEDIT
-1047 LRGKFSVSELK
+1047 LQGKFSVSELK
-1058 KMGQAEEEDEDT
+1058 KMGQTEEEDADT
-1070 LLYPEK
+1070 LLYPSE

-1088 KEPVSGAARGTA
+1088 KEPISGAARGTA

-1110 RGLYHSE
+1110 RELYHSE
-1117 KVKEGLER
+1117 KVKEGLAR
-1125 LVEKGRMTQE
+1125 LVEEGRMTQE
-1135 QADAVRPYDIYA
+1135 QADVVRPYDIYA
-1147 FAQTPLAK
+1147 FARTPLAK
-1155 RMSAAQ
+1155 RMSAARA
-1161 DREEFYTE
+1161 REEFHTE
-1169 QPFVIQMP
+1169 QPFVIRMP
-1177 ARKLEIGCESDE
+1177 ARELEIGCGSDE
-1189 PILIQ
+1189 PVLIQ
-1194 GIIDAYFYEKNENG
+1194 GIIDAWFYEKNENG

-1223 EGGELLEKYKKQL
+1223 DGGELLKKYKKQL
-1236 DYYQIALERLTGKRV
+1236 DYYQLTLERLTGKRV

-1260 LKEEIAL
+1260 LEEEIHALRLNPHNRLCIMSGEKTSACSSAQIDYYER

>member
-6 TEEQKKVIEVRN
+6 TEEQKKVIDVRN

-29 GKTAVLVERILSLLC
+29 GKTAVLVERILSLVC
-44 GEGENESPLDVDR
+44 GEGEDEKTLDVDR

-68 AEMRERVSLALE
+68 AEMRERVGLALE

-137 LLKADVVQELL
+137 LLKGDVVQELL
-148 EEHYAS
+148 EEHYGA
-154 EDPEDRERFTA
+154 EDPEERARFTE
-165 FVEAYAT
+165 FVEVYAT
-172 GKSDAALENLIL
+172 GKSDVAIENLIL
-184 QLYEFAISF
+184 QLYEFAVSY
-193 PYPKRWLE
+193 PYPKRWLAECMEPYRAQTE
-201 ECKKSYQVQ
+201 ED
-210 TKEELESSS
+210 LERSP
-219 WMQFLLSY
+219 WMQFLMNY
-227 VNQTFVDLEQ
+227 VNRTFADLEQ
-237 DVYRMLEIC
+237 EIRRMLDIC
-246 RLPGG
+246 HLPGG

-269 LACDSYGRI
+269 LSCRGYENIRER
-278 QKQLADLS
+278 LTDLS

-296 DVEEGQ
+296 NVEEER

-307 GLRESMKKSLK
+307 AFRESMKKSLK
-318 SIKEKYFNSS
+318 DLKEKFFNLP
-328 LTGVLEVLQK
+328 LTGVLDVIQK
-338 AAPTTEV
+338 AAPTTAV

-371 LEHLALEILVK
+371 LEHLALEILVE
-382 DVQTDAE
+382 DVETGEDSRM
-389 GKLKVVPTDAA
+389 KIVPTDAA
-400 KELSARY
+400 RELSARY

-427 SVSRGQDIPNVFMV
+427 SVSRGQGIPNVFMV

-449 RFRQARPELFME
+449 RFRLARPELFME
-461 KYHTYPLTDE
+461 KYHTYPQSDE
-471 AAEVRIDLHKNF
+471 AAEIRIDLHKNF
-483 RSRREVLD
+483 RSRREVLE
-491 GTNYVFRKLMTEAV
+491 GTNDVFEKLMTEAV

-518 GAEMPEPEEAEEIL
+518 GAEMPEPE
-532 TEEKSEKETLGEN
+532 SG
-545 CGKSQKRRIN
+545 IN
-555 VPELLLIKK
+555 VPELLLLEK
-564 NKDTLPETEDTDQAE
+564 NKDSLPETEDTDQAE
-579 LTDREMEAQ
+579 LTDRELEAH

-598 EEGKVWDRDAGAFRP
+598 AEGKVWDREAGAFRS
-613 VRYSDIVILLRSL
+613 VRYGDIVILLRSL

-671 RQDIPLAAVLKSMI
+671 RQDIPLAAVMKSMI

-706 EACRRYAGEEK
+706 EACRKYAEK
-717 TDSLEAEEDKSK
+717 KKKENVKKQDAKGKDAEC
-729 LVSLEKEQKT
+729 
-739 VKRQHAEYTIE
+739 TIE
-750 LQIQEKLRSFYNDLR
+750 VQIQEKLQTFFHNLR
-765 AYRERA
+765 TYREHA

-777 ELIEELLQTTGYG
+777 ELIEELLRITGYG
-790 DYLAAEPAGAQR
+790 DYLAAEPAGTQR

-837 NEDFGEAGI
+837 KEDFGEAGI
-846 LGENED
+846 LGENEN

-863 GLEFPIVIVA
+863 GLEFPVVIVA

-892 ELGVGVDWVDS
+892 ELGVGVDWVDAE
-903 VLRTRTASLPKRVI
+903 LRTRTASLPKRVL

-948 SGANLDGKMDSV
+948 SAAKLEEKMGKS

-966 STAGTYLDWVLPAAG
+966 STAGTYLDWVLPAVAG
-981 TGDSPFVTK
+981 SGESSFEVKTVT
-990 EVSLEGQTEEALT
+990 LEGQTEEALI
-1003 RQMLKEEQRESLER
+1003 RQMEKEEQWEIFAHP
-1017 LEELPR
+1017 EELPGT
-1023 ADEEYAK
+1023 DEEYAK
-1030 LLEEQLAYTYPW
+1030 LLEKQLSDTYPW
-1042 QDDIS
+1042 QEDIT
-1047 LRGKFSVSELK
+1047 LQGKFSVSELK
-1058 KMGQAEEEDEDT
+1058 KMGQTEEEDADT
-1070 LLYPEK
+1070 LLYPAE

-1088 KEPVSGAARGTA
+1088 KEPISGAARGTA

-1110 RGLYHSE
+1110 RELYHSE
-1117 KVKEGLER
+1117 KVKEGLAR
-1125 LVEKGRMTQE
+1125 LVEEGRMTQE
-1135 QADAVRPYDIYA
+1135 QADVVRPYDIYA
-1147 FAQTPLAK
+1147 FARTPLAK
-1155 RMSAAQ
+1155 RMSAARA
-1161 DREEFYTE
+1161 REEFHTE
-1169 QPFVIQMP
+1169 QPFVIRMP
-1177 ARKLEIGCESDE
+1177 ARELEIGCGSDE
-1189 PILIQ
+1189 PVLIQ
-1194 GIIDAYFYEKNENG
+1194 GIIDAWFYEKNENG

-1223 EGGELLEKYKKQL
+1223 DGGELLKKYKKQL
-1236 DYYQIALERLTGKRV
+1236 DYYQLTLERLTGKRV

-1260 LKEEIAL
+1260 LEEEIHALRLNPHNRLCIMSGEKTSACSSAQIDYYER

>member
-6 TEEQKKVIEVRN
+6 TEEQKKVIDVRN

-29 GKTAVLVERILSLLC
+29 GKTAVLVERILSLVC
-44 GEGENESPLDVDR
+44 GEGEDEKPLDVDR

-68 AEMRERVSLALE
+68 AEMRERVGLALE

-137 LLKADVVQELL
+137 LLKGDVVQELL
-148 EEHYAS
+148 EEHYGA
-154 EDPEDRERFTA
+154 EDPEERARFTE
-165 FVEAYAT
+165 FVEVYAT
-172 GKSDAALENLIL
+172 GKSDVAIENLIL
-184 QLYEFAISF
+184 QLYEFAVSY
-193 PYPKRWLE
+193 PYPKRWLA
-201 ECKKSYQVQ
+201 ECMEPYRAQ
-210 TKEELESSS
+210 TEGDLERSP
-219 WMQFLLSY
+219 WMQFLMNY
-227 VNQTFVDLEQ
+227 VNRTFADLEQ
-237 DVYRMLEIC
+237 EIRRMLDIC
-246 RLPGG
+246 HLPGG

-269 LACDSYGRI
+269 LSCRGYENIRER
-278 QKQLADLS
+278 LTDLS

-296 DVEEGQ
+296 NVEEER

-307 GLRESMKKSLK
+307 AFRESMKKSLK
-318 SIKEKYFNSS
+318 DLKEKFFNLP
-328 LTGVLEVLQK
+328 LTGVLDVIQK
-338 AAPTTEV
+338 AAPTTAV

-371 LEHLALEILVK
+371 LEHLALEILVE
-382 DVQTDAE
+382 DVETGEDSRM
-389 GKLKVVPTDAA
+389 KIVPTDAA
-400 KELSARY
+400 RELSARY

-427 SVSRGQDIPNVFMV
+427 SVSRGQGIPNVFMV

-449 RFRQARPELFME
+449 RFRLARPELFME
-461 KYHTYPLTDE
+461 KYHTYPQSDE
-471 AAEVRIDLHKNF
+471 AAEIRIDLHKNF
-483 RSRREVLD
+483 RSRREVLE
-491 GTNYVFRKLMTEAV
+491 GTNDVFEKLMTEAV

-518 GAEMPEPEEAEEIL
+518 GAEMPEPE
-532 TEEKSEKETLGEN
+532 SG
-545 CGKSQKRRIN
+545 IN
-555 VPELLLIKK
+555 VSELLLLEK
-564 NKDTLPETEDTDQAE
+564 NKDSLPETEDTDQAE
-579 LTDREMEAQ
+579 LTDRELEAH

-598 EEGKVWDRDAGAFRP
+598 AEGKVWDREAGAFRS
-613 VRYSDIVILLRSL
+613 VRYGDIVILLRSL

-706 EACRRYAGEEK
+706 EACRKYAEK
-717 TDSLEAEEDKSK
+717 KKKENVKKQDAKGKDAEC
-729 LVSLEKEQKT
+729 
-739 VKRQHAEYTIE
+739 TIE
-750 LQIQEKLRSFYNDLR
+750 VQIQEKLQTFFHNLR
-765 AYRERA
+765 TYREHA

-777 ELIEELLQTTGYG
+777 ELIEELLRITGYG
-790 DYLAAEPAGAQR
+790 DYLAAEPAGTQR

-837 NEDFGEAGI
+837 KEDFGEAGI
-846 LGENED
+846 LGENEN

-863 GLEFPIVIVA
+863 GLEFPVVIVA

-892 ELGVGVDWVDS
+892 ELGVGVDWVDAE
-903 VLRTRTASLPKRVI
+903 LRTRTASLPKRVL

-948 SGANLDGKMDSV
+948 SAAKLEEKMGKS

-966 STAGTYLDWVLPAAG
+966 STAGTYLDWVLPAVAG
-981 TGDSPFVTK
+981 SGESPFEVKTVT
-990 EVSLEGQTEEALT
+990 LEGQTEEALI
-1003 RQMLKEEQRESLER
+1003 RQMEKEEQWEIFAHP
-1017 LEELPR
+1017 EELPGT
-1023 ADEEYAK
+1023 DEEYAK
-1030 LLEEQLAYTYPW
+1030 LLEKQLSDTYPW
-1042 QDDIS
+1042 QEDIT
-1047 LRGKFSVSELK
+1047 LQGKFSVSELK
-1058 KMGQAEEEDEDT
+1058 KMGQTEEEDADT
-1070 LLYPEK
+1070 LLYPAE

-1088 KEPVSGAARGTA
+1088 KEPISGAARGTA

-1110 RGLYHSE
+1110 RELYHSE
-1117 KVKEGLER
+1117 KVKEGLAR
-1125 LVEKGRMTQE
+1125 LVEEGRMTQE
-1135 QADAVRPYDIYA
+1135 QADVVRPYDIYA
-1147 FAQTPLAK
+1147 FARTPLAK
-1155 RMSAAQ
+1155 RMSAARA
-1161 DREEFYTE
+1161 REEFHTE
-1169 QPFVIQMP
+1169 QPFVIRMP
-1177 ARKLEIGCESDE
+1177 ARELEIGCGSDE
-1189 PILIQ
+1189 PVLIQ
-1194 GIIDAYFYEKNENG
+1194 GIIDAWFYEKNENG

-1223 EGGELLEKYKKQL
+1223 DGGELLKKYKKQL
-1236 DYYQIALERLTGKRV
+1236 DYYQLTLERLTGKRV

-1260 LKEEIAL
+1260 LEEEIHALRLNPHNRLCIMSGEKTSACSSAQIDYYER

>member
-6 TEEQKKVIEVRN
+6 TEEQKKVIDVRD

-29 GKTAVLVERILSLLC
+29 GKTAVLVERILSLVC

-68 AEMRERVSLALE
+68 AEMRERVGLALE
-80 KRLEAD
+80 KRLEAE

-137 LLKADVVQELL
+137 LLKGDVVRELL
-148 EEHYAS
+148 EERYAA
-154 EDPEDRERFTA
+154 EDPEERARFIE

-172 GKSDAALENLIL
+172 GKSDVGIENLIL
-184 QLYEFAISF
+184 KLYEFAVSY
-193 PYPKRWLE
+193 PYPKRWLT
-201 ECKKSYQVQ
+201 ECMEPYRAQ
-210 TKEELESSS
+210 TENALEDSP
-219 WMQFLLSY
+219 WMRYLIDY
-227 VNQTFVDLEQ
+227 VNQTFADLEQ
-237 DVYRMLEIC
+237 ELYRMIGIC

-251 PYMYE
+251 PYLYE
-256 DAVQADLLQVQEL
+256 DAVQADLIQVQEL
-269 LACDSYGRI
+269 KACRGYEEIRERLES
-278 QKQLADLS
+278 LS
-286 FARLSTKKDP
+286 FARLSAKKDP
-296 DVEEGQ
+296 NVEEER

-307 GLRESMKKSLK
+307 AFREGMKKSLK
-318 SIKEKYFNSS
+318 DLKEKFFN
-328 LTGVLEVLQK
+328 LPLAGVQEVIRK

-371 LEHLALEILVK
+371 LEHLALEILVE
-382 DVQTDAE
+382 DVETGED
-389 GKLKVVPTDAA
+389 GGLKIVPTDAA
-400 KELSARY
+400 RELSARY

-427 SVSRGQDIPNVFMV
+427 SVSRGQGVPNVFMV

-449 RFRQARPELFME
+449 RFRLARPELFME
-461 KYHTYPLTDE
+461 KYHTYPQTDE
-471 AAEVRIDLHKNF
+471 GTEIRIDLHKNF
-483 RSRREVLD
+483 RSRKEVLD
-491 GTNYVFRKLMTEAV
+491 GTNYVFEKLMTEAV

-518 GAEMPEPEEAEEIL
+518 GAQMPEPDIETA
-532 TEEKSEKETLGEN
+532 SEKCIRGNDIEREKISETSLEN
-545 CGKSQKRRIN
+545 ERKSQIN
-555 VPELLLIKK
+555 RPELLLLEK
-564 NKDTLPETEDTDQAE
+564 NKDALPEAEDTDQAE
-579 LTDREMEAQ
+579 LTDREMEAH

-598 EEGKVWDRDAGAFRP
+598 SEGKVWDRDAGDFRP
-613 VRYSDIVILLRSL
+613 VRYGDIVILLRSL

-706 EACRRYAGEEK
+706 EACRKYAEK
-717 TDSLEAEEDKSK
+717 K
-729 LVSLEKEQKT
+729 EKEN
-739 VKRQHAEYTIE
+739 VKGKDAECTIE
-750 LQIQEKLRSFYNDLR
+750 VQIQEKLQTFFHNLR
-765 AYRERA
+765 IYRQRA

-777 ELIEELLQTTGYG
+777 ELIEELLETTGYG
-790 DYLAAEPAGAQR
+790 DYLAAEPAGTQR

-837 NEDFGEAGI
+837 HEDFGEAGI

-892 ELGVGVDWVDS
+892 ELGVGVDWVDAAM
-903 VLRTRTASLPKRVI
+903 RTRTASLPKRVL
-917 QKALDL
+917 QKDLDL

-948 SGANLDGKMDSV
+948 SAAKLEEKKQKS

-966 STAGTYLDWVLPAAG
+966 STAGTYLDWVLPAAAG
-981 TGDSPFVTK
+981 AEDSPFAVE
-990 EVSLEGQTEEALT
+990 EVALEGQTEEALT
-1003 RQMLKEEQRESLER
+1003 RQILQEEQREAFLR
-1017 LEELPR
+1017 PEELPG
-1023 ADEEYAK
+1023 ADEKYAK
-1030 LLEEQLAYTYPW
+1030 LLEEQLSYIYPW

-1058 KMGQAEEEDEDT
+1058 KMGQTEEEDEDT
-1070 LLYPEK
+1070 LLYPAE
-1076 EIVPYIPRFMSE
+1076 EIVPYIPRFMSD

-1117 KVKEGLER
+1117 KVKEGLEQ
-1125 LVEKGRMTQE
+1125 LVEEGRMTRE
-1135 QADAVRPYDIYA
+1135 QADVVRPYDIYA

-1155 RMSAAQ
+1155 RMSAAR
-1161 DREEFYTE
+1161 DREEFHTE
-1169 QPFVIQMP
+1169 QPFVIQLP
-1177 ARKLEIGCESDE
+1177 ARELEIGCGSDE
-1189 PILIQ
+1189 PVLIQ
-1194 GIIDAYFYEKNENG
+1194 GIIDAWFYEENEHG

-1223 EGGELLEKYKKQL
+1223 DGGELLKKYRKQL
-1236 DYYQIALERLTGKRV
+1236 DYYELTLERLTGKRV

-1260 LKEEIAL
+1260 LKEEIHAE

>member
-29 GKTAVLVERILSLLC
+29 GKTAVLVERILSLVC
-44 GEGENESPLDVDR
+44 GESENEEPLDVDR

-68 AEMRERVSLALE
+68 AEMRERVGLALE

-148 EEHYAS
+148 EEHYGA
-154 EDPEDRERFTA
+154 EDPEERAKFTE

-172 GKSDAALENLIL
+172 GKSDVAIENLIL
-184 QLYEFAISF
+184 QLYEFAVSY
-193 PYPKRWLE
+193 PYPKRWLAECLEPYRAQTE
-201 ECKKSYQVQ
+201 EG
-210 TKEELESSS
+210 LEHSP
-219 WMQFLLSY
+219 WMRFLMDY
-227 VNQTFVDLEQ
+227 VNQTFADLEQ
-237 DVYRMLEIC
+237 EIRRMLDIC

-256 DAVQADLLQVQEL
+256 DAVQADLLQAQEL
-269 LACDSYGRI
+269 LGCRGYEDIRER
-278 QKQLADLS
+278 LAELS

-296 DVEEGQ
+296 NVEEER

-307 GLRESMKKSLK
+307 AFREGMKKSLK
-318 SIKEKYFNSS
+318 DLKEKFFN
-328 LTGVLEVLQK
+328 LPLADVLEVIQK

-345 LLSLTAEFADRYQ
+345 LLSLTAEFAARYQ

-371 LEHLALEILVK
+371 LEHLALEILVE
-382 DVQTDAE
+382 DVHNDAD
-389 GKLKVVPTDAA
+389 GKLKIVPTDAA

-427 SVSRGQDIPNVFMV
+427 SVSKGQDVPNVFMV

-449 RFRQARPELFME
+449 RFRLARPELFME
-461 KYHTYPLTDE
+461 KYHTYPQSDE
-471 AAEVRIDLHKNF
+471 AAEIRIDLHKNF
-483 RSRREVLD
+483 RSRREVLE
-491 GTNYVFRKLMTEAV
+491 GTNYVFEKLMTEAV

-518 GAEMPEPEEAEEIL
+518 GAEMPEPEEAEQVL
-532 TEEKSEKETLGEN
+532 TEEKSEKKILGEN
-545 CGKSQKRRIN
+545 RGKSQRQGIN
-555 VPELLLIKK
+555 VPELLLLEK
-564 NKDTLPETEDTDQAE
+564 NKDSLPEAEDADQAE
-579 LTDREMEAQ
+579 LTDRELEAH

-598 EEGKVWDRDAGAFRP
+598 AEGKVWDRDAGAFRP
-613 VRYSDIVILLRSL
+613 VRYGDIVILLRSL

-692 LAKIKSAYPDVKFH
+692 LAKIKSAYPEVKFH

-717 TDSLEAEEDKSK
+717 QDAECNVEI
-729 LVSLEKEQKT
+729 EIQK
-739 VKRQHAEYTIE
+739 
-750 LQIQEKLRSFYNDLR
+750 KLRNFYTNLR
-765 AYRERA
+765 TYRERA

-863 GLEFPIVIVA
+863 GLEFPVVIVA

-892 ELGVGVDWVDS
+892 ELGVGVDWVDAA
-903 VLRTRTASLPKRVI
+903 LRTRTASLPKRVL

-948 SGANLDGKMDSV
+948 SAAKLEEKMRKT
-960 LSFRTI
+960 LSFRAI
-966 STAGTYLDWVLPAAG
+966 STAGTYLDWVLPAAAG
-981 TGDSPFVTK
+981 AENSPFAVKT
-990 EVSLEGQTEEALT
+990 VALEGQTEEALMQ
-1003 RQMLKEEQRESLER
+1003 QMVKEEQREAFLR
-1017 LEELPR
+1017 PEELPG

-1030 LLEEQLAYTYPW
+1030 LLEEQLSYTYPW

-1058 KMGQAEEEDEDT
+1058 KMGQTEEEDEDT
-1070 LLYPEK
+1070 LLYPAE

-1125 LVEKGRMTQE
+1125 LVEEGRMTRE
-1135 QADAVRPYDIYA
+1135 QADVVRPYDIYA
-1147 FAQTPLAK
+1147 FARTPLAK
-1155 RMSAAQ
+1155 RMSAAR
-1161 DREEFYTE
+1161 DREEFHTE

-1177 ARKLEIGCESDE
+1177 ARELEIGCESDE
-1189 PILIQ
+1189 PVLIQ
-1194 GIIDAYFYEKNENG
+1194 GIIDAWFYEKNENG

-1223 EGGELLEKYKKQL
+1223 DGGELLKKYKKQL
-1236 DYYQIALERLTGKRV
+1236 DYYQLTLERLTGKRV

-1260 LKEEIAL
+1260 LKEEIHAE

>member
-6 TEEQKKVIEVRN
+6 TEEQKKVIDVRN

-29 GKTAVLVERILSLLC
+29 GKTAVLVERILSLVC
-44 GEGENESPLDVDR
+44 GEGEDEKPLDVDR

-68 AEMRERVSLALE
+68 AEMRERVGLALE

-137 LLKADVVQELL
+137 LLKGDVVQELL
-148 EEHYAS
+148 EEHYGA
-154 EDPEDRERFTA
+154 EDPEERARFTE
-165 FVEAYAT
+165 FVEVYAT
-172 GKSDAALENLIL
+172 GKSDVAIENLIL
-184 QLYEFAISF
+184 QLYEFAVSY
-193 PYPKRWLE
+193 PYPKRWLAECIEPYRAQTE
-201 ECKKSYQVQ
+201 ED
-210 TKEELESSS
+210 LERSP
-219 WMQFLLSY
+219 WMQFLMNY
-227 VNQTFVDLEQ
+227 VNRTFADLEQ
-237 DVYRMLEIC
+237 EIRRMLDIC
-246 RLPGG
+246 HLPGG

-269 LACDSYGRI
+269 LSCRGYENIRER
-278 QKQLADLS
+278 LTDLS

-296 DVEEGQ
+296 NVEEER

-307 GLRESMKKSLK
+307 AFRESMKKSLK
-318 SIKEKYFNSS
+318 DLKEKFFNLP
-328 LTGVLEVLQK
+328 LTGVLDVIQK
-338 AAPTTEV
+338 AAPTTAV

-371 LEHLALEILVK
+371 LEHLALEILVE
-382 DVQTDAE
+382 DVETGEDSRM
-389 GKLKVVPTDAA
+389 KIVPTDAA
-400 KELSARY
+400 RELSARY

-427 SVSRGQDIPNVFMV
+427 SVSRGQGIPNVFMV

-449 RFRQARPELFME
+449 RFRLARPELFME
-461 KYHTYPLTDE
+461 KYHTYPQSDE
-471 AAEVRIDLHKNF
+471 AAEIRIDLHKNF
-483 RSRREVLD
+483 RSRREVLE
-491 GTNYVFRKLMTEAV
+491 GTNDVFEKLMTEAV

-518 GAEMPEPEEAEEIL
+518 GAEMPEPE
-532 TEEKSEKETLGEN
+532 SG
-545 CGKSQKRRIN
+545 IN
-555 VPELLLIKK
+555 VPELLLLEK
-564 NKDTLPETEDTDQAE
+564 NKDSLPETEDTDQAE
-579 LTDREMEAQ
+579 LTDRELEAH
-588 AAADCIRRVM
+588 AAVDCIRRVM
-598 EEGKVWDRDAGAFRP
+598 AEGKVWDREAGAFRS
-613 VRYSDIVILLRSL
+613 VRYGDIVILLRSL

-706 EACRRYAGEEK
+706 EACRKYAEK
-717 TDSLEAEEDKSK
+717 KKKENVKKQDAKGKDAEC
-729 LVSLEKEQKT
+729 
-739 VKRQHAEYTIE
+739 TIE
-750 LQIQEKLRSFYNDLR
+750 VQIQEKLQTFFHNLR
-765 AYRERA
+765 TYREHA

-777 ELIEELLQTTGYG
+777 ELIEELLRITGYG
-790 DYLAAEPAGAQR
+790 DYLAAEPAGTQR

-837 NEDFGEAGI
+837 KEDFGEAGI
-846 LGENED
+846 LGENEN

-863 GLEFPIVIVA
+863 GLEFPVVIVA

-892 ELGVGVDWVDS
+892 ELGVGVDWVDAE
-903 VLRTRTASLPKRVI
+903 LRTRTASLPKRVL

-948 SGANLDGKMDSV
+948 SAAKLEEKMGKS

-966 STAGTYLDWVLPAAG
+966 STAGTYLDWVLPAVAG
-981 TGDSPFVTK
+981 SGESPFEVKTVT
-990 EVSLEGQTEEALT
+990 LEGQTEEALI
-1003 RQMLKEEQRESLER
+1003 RQMEKEEQWEIFAHP
-1017 LEELPR
+1017 EELPGT
-1023 ADEEYAK
+1023 DEEYAK
-1030 LLEEQLAYTYPW
+1030 LLEKQLSDTYPW
-1042 QDDIS
+1042 QEDIT
-1047 LRGKFSVSELK
+1047 LQGKFSVSELK
-1058 KMGQAEEEDEDT
+1058 KMGQTEEEDADT
-1070 LLYPEK
+1070 LLYPSE

-1088 KEPVSGAARGTA
+1088 KEPISGAARGTA

-1110 RGLYHSE
+1110 RELYHSE
-1117 KVKEGLER
+1117 KVKEGLEQ
-1125 LVEKGRMTQE
+1125 LVEEGRMTRE
-1135 QADAVRPYDIYA
+1135 QADVVRPYDIYA

-1155 RMSAAQ
+1155 RMSAARA
-1161 DREEFYTE
+1161 REEFHTE
-1169 QPFVIQMP
+1169 QPFVIRMP
-1177 ARKLEIGCESDE
+1177 ARELEIGCGSDE
-1189 PILIQ
+1189 PVLIQ
-1194 GIIDAYFYEKNENG
+1194 GIIDAWFYEKNENG

-1223 EGGELLEKYKKQL
+1223 DGGELLKKYKKQL
-1236 DYYQIALERLTGKRV
+1236 DYYQLTLERLTGKRV

-1260 LKEEIAL
+1260 LEEEIHALQLNPHNRLCIMSGEKTSACSSAQIDYYER

>member
-6 TEEQKKVIEVRN
+6 TEEQKKVIDVRN

-29 GKTAVLVERILSLLC
+29 GKTAVLVERILSLVC
-44 GEGENESPLDVDR
+44 GEGEDEKPLDVDR

-68 AEMRERVSLALE
+68 AEMRERVGLALE

-137 LLKADVVQELL
+137 LLKGDVVQELL
-148 EEHYAS
+148 EEHYGA
-154 EDPEDRERFTA
+154 EDPEERARFTE
-165 FVEAYAT
+165 FVEVYAT
-172 GKSDAALENLIL
+172 GKSDVAIENLIL
-184 QLYEFAISF
+184 QLYEFAVSY
-193 PYPKRWLE
+193 PYPKRWLAECMEPYRAQTE
-201 ECKKSYQVQ
+201 ED
-210 TKEELESSS
+210 LERSP
-219 WMQFLLSY
+219 WMQFLINY
-227 VNQTFVDLEQ
+227 VNRTFADLEQ
-237 DVYRMLEIC
+237 EIRRMLDIC
-246 RLPGG
+246 HLPGG

-269 LACDSYGRI
+269 LSCRGYENIRER
-278 QKQLADLS
+278 LTDLS

-296 DVEEGQ
+296 NVEEER

-307 GLRESMKKSLK
+307 AFRESMKKSLK
-318 SIKEKYFNSS
+318 DLKEKFFNLP
-328 LTGVLEVLQK
+328 LTGVLDVIQK
-338 AAPTTEV
+338 AAPTTAV

-371 LEHLALEILVK
+371 LEHLALEILVE
-382 DVQTDAE
+382 DVETGEDSRM
-389 GKLKVVPTDAA
+389 KIVPTDAA
-400 KELSARY
+400 RELSARY

-427 SVSRGQDIPNVFMV
+427 SVSRGQGIPNVFMV

-449 RFRQARPELFME
+449 RFRLARPELFME
-461 KYHTYPLTDE
+461 KYHTYPQSDE
-471 AAEVRIDLHKNF
+471 AAEIRIDLHKNF
-483 RSRREVLD
+483 RSRREVLE
-491 GTNYVFRKLMTEAV
+491 GTNDVFEKLMTEAV

-518 GAEMPEPEEAEEIL
+518 GAEMPEPE
-532 TEEKSEKETLGEN
+532 SG
-545 CGKSQKRRIN
+545 IN
-555 VPELLLIKK
+555 VPELLLLEK
-564 NKDTLPETEDTDQAE
+564 NKDSLPETEDTDQVE
-579 LTDREMEAQ
+579 LTDRELEAH

-598 EEGKVWDRDAGAFRP
+598 AEGKVWDREAGAFRS
-613 VRYSDIVILLRSL
+613 VRYGDIVILLRSL

-671 RQDIPLAAVLKSMI
+671 RQDIPLAAVMKSMI

-706 EACRRYAGEEK
+706 EACRKYAEK
-717 TDSLEAEEDKSK
+717 KKKENVKKQDAKGKDAEC
-729 LVSLEKEQKT
+729 
-739 VKRQHAEYTIE
+739 TIE
-750 LQIQEKLRSFYNDLR
+750 VQIQEKLQTFFHNLR
-765 AYRERA
+765 TYREHA

-777 ELIEELLQTTGYG
+777 ELIEELLRITGYG

-837 NEDFGEAGI
+837 KEDFGEAGI
-846 LGENED
+846 LGENEN

-863 GLEFPIVIVA
+863 GLEFPVVIVA

-892 ELGVGVDWVDS
+892 ELGVGVDWVDAE
-903 VLRTRTASLPKRVI
+903 LRTRTASLPKRVL

-948 SGANLDGKMDSV
+948 SAAKLEEKRGKS

-966 STAGTYLDWVLPAAG
+966 STAGTYLDWVLPAVAG
-981 TGDSPFVTK
+981 SGESPFEVKTVT
-990 EVSLEGQTEEALT
+990 LEGQTEEALI
-1003 RQMLKEEQRESLER
+1003 RQIEKEEQWEIFAHP
-1017 LEELPR
+1017 EELPGT
-1023 ADEEYAK
+1023 DEEYAK
-1030 LLEEQLAYTYPW
+1030 LLEKQLSDTYPW
-1042 QDDIS
+1042 QEDIT
-1047 LRGKFSVSELK
+1047 LQGKFSVSELK
-1058 KMGQAEEEDEDT
+1058 KMGQTEEEDADT
-1070 LLYPEK
+1070 LLYPAE

-1088 KEPVSGAARGTA
+1088 KEPISGAARGTA

-1110 RGLYHSE
+1110 RELYHSE
-1117 KVKEGLER
+1117 KVKEGLAR
-1125 LVEKGRMTQE
+1125 LVEEGRMTQE
-1135 QADAVRPYDIYA
+1135 QADVVRPYDIYA
-1147 FAQTPLAK
+1147 FARTPLAK
-1155 RMSAAQ
+1155 RMSAARA
-1161 DREEFYTE
+1161 REEFHTE
-1169 QPFVIQMP
+1169 QPFVIRMP
-1177 ARKLEIGCESDE
+1177 ARELEIGCGSDE
-1189 PILIQ
+1189 PVLIQ
-1194 GIIDAYFYEKNENG
+1194 GIIDAWFYEKNENG

-1223 EGGELLEKYKKQL
+1223 DGGELLKKYKKQL
-1236 DYYQIALERLTGKRV
+1236 DYYQLTLERLTGKRV

-1260 LKEEIAL
+1260 LEEEIHALRLNPHNRLCIMSGEKTSACSSAQIDYYER

>member
-6 TEEQKKVIEVRN
+6 TEEQKKVIDVRN

-29 GKTAVLVERILSLLC
+29 GKTAVLVERILSLVC
-44 GEGENESPLDVDR
+44 GEGEDEKPLDVDR

-68 AEMRERVSLALE
+68 AEMRERVGLALE

-137 LLKADVVQELL
+137 LLKGDVVQELL
-148 EEHYAS
+148 EEHYGA
-154 EDPEDRERFTA
+154 EDPEERARFTE
-165 FVEAYAT
+165 FVEVYAT
-172 GKSDAALENLIL
+172 GKSDVAIENLIL
-184 QLYEFAISF
+184 QLYEFAVSY
-193 PYPKRWLE
+193 PYPKRWLAECMEPYRAQTE
-201 ECKKSYQVQ
+201 ED
-210 TKEELESSS
+210 LERSP
-219 WMQFLLSY
+219 WMQFLMNY
-227 VNQTFVDLEQ
+227 VNRTFADLEQ
-237 DVYRMLEIC
+237 EIRRMLDIC
-246 RLPGG
+246 HLPGG

-269 LACDSYGRI
+269 LSCRGYENIRER
-278 QKQLADLS
+278 LTDLS

-296 DVEEGQ
+296 NVEEER

-307 GLRESMKKSLK
+307 AFRESMKKSLK
-318 SIKEKYFNSS
+318 DLKEKFFNLP
-328 LTGVLEVLQK
+328 LTGVLDVIQK
-338 AAPTTEV
+338 AAPTTAV

-371 LEHLALEILVK
+371 LEHLALEILVE
-382 DVQTDAE
+382 DVETGEDSRM
-389 GKLKVVPTDAA
+389 KIVPTDAA
-400 KELSARY
+400 RELSARY

-427 SVSRGQDIPNVFMV
+427 SVSRGQGIPNVFMV

-449 RFRQARPELFME
+449 RFRLARPELFME
-461 KYHTYPLTDE
+461 KYHTYPQSDE
-471 AAEVRIDLHKNF
+471 AAEIRIDLHKNF
-483 RSRREVLD
+483 RSRREVLE
-491 GTNYVFRKLMTEAV
+491 GTNDVFEKLMTEAV

-518 GAEMPEPEEAEEIL
+518 GAEMPEPE
-532 TEEKSEKETLGEN
+532 SG
-545 CGKSQKRRIN
+545 IN
-555 VPELLLIKK
+555 VPELLLLEK
-564 NKDTLPETEDTDQAE
+564 NKDSLPETEDTDQAE
-579 LTDREMEAQ
+579 LTDRELEAH

-598 EEGKVWDRDAGAFRP
+598 AEGKVWDREAGAFRS
-613 VRYSDIVILLRSL
+613 VRYGDIVILLRSL

-706 EACRRYAGEEK
+706 EACRKYAEK
-717 TDSLEAEEDKSK
+717 KKKENVKKQDAKGKDAEC
-729 LVSLEKEQKT
+729 
-739 VKRQHAEYTIE
+739 TIE
-750 LQIQEKLRSFYNDLR
+750 VQIQEKLQTFFHNLR
-765 AYRERA
+765 TYREHA

-777 ELIEELLQTTGYG
+777 ELIEELLRITGYG
-790 DYLAAEPAGAQR
+790 DYLAAEPAGTQR

-837 NEDFGEAGI
+837 KEDFGEAGI
-846 LGENED
+846 LGENEN

-863 GLEFPIVIVA
+863 GLEFPVVIVA

-892 ELGVGVDWVDS
+892 ELGVGVDWVDAE
-903 VLRTRTASLPKRVI
+903 LRTRTASLPKRVL
-917 QKALDL
+917 QNALDL

-948 SGANLDGKMDSV
+948 SAAKLEEKMGKS

-966 STAGTYLDWVLPAAG
+966 STAGTYLDWVLPAVAG
-981 TGDSPFVTK
+981 SGESPFEVKTVT
-990 EVSLEGQTEEALT
+990 LEGQTEEALI
-1003 RQMLKEEQRESLER
+1003 RQMEKEEQWEIFAHP
-1017 LEELPR
+1017 EELPGT
-1023 ADEEYAK
+1023 DEEYAK
-1030 LLEEQLAYTYPW
+1030 LLEKQLSDTYPW
-1042 QDDIS
+1042 QEDIT
-1047 LRGKFSVSELK
+1047 LQGKFSVSELK
-1058 KMGQAEEEDEDT
+1058 KMGQTEEEDADT
-1070 LLYPEK
+1070 LLYPSE

-1088 KEPVSGAARGTA
+1088 KEPISGAARGTA

-1110 RGLYHSE
+1110 RELYHSE
-1117 KVKEGLER
+1117 KVKEGLAR
-1125 LVEKGRMTQE
+1125 LVEEGRMTQE
-1135 QADAVRPYDIYA
+1135 QADVVRPYDIYA
-1147 FAQTPLAK
+1147 FARTPLAK
-1155 RMSAAQ
+1155 RMSAARA
-1161 DREEFYTE
+1161 REEFHTE
-1169 QPFVIQMP
+1169 QPFVIRMP
-1177 ARKLEIGCESDE
+1177 ARELEIGCGSDE
-1189 PILIQ
+1189 PVLIQ
-1194 GIIDAYFYEKNENG
+1194 GIIDAWFYEKNENG

-1223 EGGELLEKYKKQL
+1223 DGGELLKKYKKQL
-1236 DYYQIALERLTGKRV
+1236 DYYQLTLERLTGKRV

-1260 LKEEIAL
+1260 LEEEIHALRLNPHNRLCIMSGEKTSACSSAQIDYYER

>member
-6 TEEQKKVIEVRN
+6 TEEQKKVIDVRN

-29 GKTAVLVERILSLLC
+29 GKTAVLVERILSLVC
-44 GEGENESPLDVDR
+44 GEGENEEPLDVDR

-68 AEMRERVSLALE
+68 AEMRERVGVALE

-137 LLKADVVQELL
+137 LLKGDVVRELL
-148 EEHYAS
+148 EEHYAA
-154 EDPEDRERFTA
+154 EDQEERARFTE

-172 GKSDAALENLIL
+172 GKNDAVIEALIL
-184 QLYEFAISF
+184 QLYEFAVSY
-193 PYPKRWLE
+193 PYPKRWLA
-201 ECKKSYQVQ
+201 ECMEPYQAK
-210 TKEELESSS
+210 TEEELEAGP
-219 WMQFLLSY
+219 WMQFLINY
-227 VNQTFVDLEQ
+227 VNRTFADLEQ
-237 DVYRMLEIC
+237 ELYRMIDVC
-246 RLPGG
+246 RLPDG

-256 DAVQADLLQVQEL
+256 DAVQADLIQVQEL
-269 LACDSYGRI
+269 GSCRDFEAIRQRLES
-278 QKQLADLS
+278 LS

-296 DVEEGQ
+296 NVEEER

-307 GLRESMKKSLK
+307 AFRESMKKSLK
-318 SIKEKYFNSS
+318 DLKEKFFNLS
-328 LTGVLEVLQK
+328 LEGVLDIIQK
-338 AAPTTEV
+338 AAPTTGV

-371 LEHLALEILVK
+371 LEHLALEILVE
-382 DVQTDAE
+382 DVEPDGD
-389 GKLKVVPTDAA
+389 GKLKIVPTDAA
-400 KELSARY
+400 KELSGRY

-427 SVSRGQDIPNVFMV
+427 SVSKGQGVPNVFMV

-449 RFRQARPELFME
+449 RFRLARPELFME
-461 KYHTYPLTDE
+461 KYQTYPLSDD
-471 AAEVRIDLHKNF
+471 AAEIRIDLHKNF

-491 GTNYVFRKLMTEAV
+491 GTNDVFEKLMTEAV

-518 GAEMPEPEEAEEIL
+518 GAEMPEPEE
-532 TEEKSEKETLGEN
+532 GV
-545 CGKSQKRRIN
+545 N
-555 VPELLLIKK
+555 VPELLLLEK
-564 NKDTLPETEDTDQAE
+564 NKDSLPGTEDADQAE
-579 LTDREMEAQ
+579 LTDRELEAH
-588 AAADCIRRVM
+588 AAADRIRQM
-598 EEGKVWDRDAGAFRP
+598 MAEGKVWDRDTGEFRP
-613 VRYSDIVILLRSL
+613 VRYGDVVILLRSL

-706 EACRRYAGEEK
+706 EACRKY
-717 TDSLEAEEDKSK
+717 AEE
-729 LVSLEKEQKT
+729 EQKSEC
-739 VKRQHAEYTIE
+739 KID
-750 LQIQEKLRSFYNDLR
+750 LQIQNKLCNFYTNLR
-765 AYRERA
+765 TYRQRA

-777 ELIEELLQTTGYG
+777 ELIEELLKTTGYG

-892 ELGVGVDWVDS
+892 ELGIGVDWVDTA
-903 VLRTRTASLPKRVI
+903 LRTRTASLPKRVL

-948 SGANLDGKMDSV
+948 SAAKLEEKMRKT
-960 LSFRTI
+960 LSFRAI
-966 STAGTYLDWVLPAAG
+966 STAGTYLDWVLPAAAG
-981 TGDSPFVTK
+981 ADKSPFAVK
-990 EVSLEGQTEEALT
+990 EVALEGQIQDSLAQQMVKEA
-1003 RQMLKEEQRESLER
+1003 QKEVFLRP
-1017 LEELPR
+1017 EELPG
-1023 ADEEYAK
+1023 ADEGYAK
-1030 LLEEQLAYTYPW
+1030 LLEEQLSYVYPW
-1042 QDDIS
+1042 QADIS

-1058 KMGQAEEEDEDT
+1058 KMGQTEEEDEDT
-1070 LLYPEK
+1070 LLYPVED
-1076 EIVPYIPRFMSE
+1076 IVPYIPRFMSDR
-1088 KEPVSGAARGTA
+1088 EPVSGAARGTA

-1125 LVEKGRMTQE
+1125 LVEEGRMTRE
-1135 QADAVRPYDIYA
+1135 QADMVRPYDIYA

-1155 RMSAAQ
+1155 RMSAAR
-1161 DREEFYTE
+1161 DREEFHTE

-1177 ARKLEIGCESDE
+1177 ARELEIDCGSDE
-1189 PILIQ
+1189 PVLIQ
-1194 GIIDAYFYEKNENG
+1194 GIIDAWFYEKDGNG

-1223 EGGELLEKYKKQL
+1223 DGGELLKKYKKQL
-1236 DYYQIALERLTGKRV
+1236 DYYQLTLERLTGKRV

-1260 LKEEIAL
+1260 LKEEIHVE

>member
-6 TEEQKKVIEVRN
+6 TEEQKKVIDVRN

-29 GKTAVLVERILSLLC
+29 GKTAVLVERILSLVC
-44 GEGENESPLDVDR
+44 GEGEDEKPLDVDR

-68 AEMRERVSLALE
+68 AEMRERVGLALE

-122 DLDPAFR
+122 DLDPVFR

-137 LLKADVVQELL
+137 LLKGDVVQELL
-148 EEHYAS
+148 EEHYGA
-154 EDPEDRERFTA
+154 EDPEERARFTE
-165 FVEAYAT
+165 FVEVYAT
-172 GKSDAALENLIL
+172 GKSDVAIENLIL
-184 QLYEFAISF
+184 QLYEFAVSY
-193 PYPKRWLE
+193 PYPKRWLAECMEPYRAQTE
-201 ECKKSYQVQ
+201 ED
-210 TKEELESSS
+210 LERSP
-219 WMQFLLSY
+219 WMQFLMNY
-227 VNQTFVDLEQ
+227 VNRTFADLEQ
-237 DVYRMLEIC
+237 EIRRMLDIC
-246 RLPGG
+246 HLPGG

-269 LACDSYGRI
+269 LSCRGYENIRER
-278 QKQLADLS
+278 LTDLS

-296 DVEEGQ
+296 NVEEER

-307 GLRESMKKSLK
+307 AFRESMKKSLK
-318 SIKEKYFNSS
+318 DLKEKFFNLP
-328 LTGVLEVLQK
+328 LTGVLDVIQK
-338 AAPTTEV
+338 AAPTTAV

-371 LEHLALEILVK
+371 LEHLALEILVE
-382 DVQTDAE
+382 DVETGEDSRM
-389 GKLKVVPTDAA
+389 KIVPTDAA
-400 KELSARY
+400 RELSARY

-427 SVSRGQDIPNVFMV
+427 SVSRGQGIPNVFMV

-449 RFRQARPELFME
+449 RFRLARPELFME
-461 KYHTYPLTDE
+461 KYHTYPQSDE
-471 AAEVRIDLHKNF
+471 AAEIRIDLHKNF
-483 RSRREVLD
+483 RSRREVLE
-491 GTNYVFRKLMTEAV
+491 GTNDVFEKLMTEAV

-518 GAEMPEPEEAEEIL
+518 GAEMPEPE
-532 TEEKSEKETLGEN
+532 SG
-545 CGKSQKRRIN
+545 IN
-555 VPELLLIKK
+555 VPELLLLEK
-564 NKDTLPETEDTDQAE
+564 NKDSLPETEDTDQAE
-579 LTDREMEAQ
+579 LTDRELEAH

-598 EEGKVWDRDAGAFRP
+598 AEGKVWDREAGAFRS
-613 VRYSDIVILLRSL
+613 VRYGDIVILLRSL

-671 RQDIPLAAVLKSMI
+671 RQDIPLAAVMKSMI

-706 EACRRYAGEEK
+706 EACRKYAEK
-717 TDSLEAEEDKSK
+717 KKKENVKKQDAKGKDAEC
-729 LVSLEKEQKT
+729 
-739 VKRQHAEYTIE
+739 TIE
-750 LQIQEKLRSFYNDLR
+750 VQIQEKLQTFFHNLR
-765 AYRERA
+765 TYREHA

-777 ELIEELLQTTGYG
+777 ELIEELLRITGYG
-790 DYLAAEPAGAQR
+790 DYLAAEPAGTQR

-837 NEDFGEAGI
+837 KEDFGEAGI
-846 LGENED
+846 LGENEN

-863 GLEFPIVIVA
+863 GLEFPVVIVA

-892 ELGVGVDWVDS
+892 ELGVGVDWVDAE
-903 VLRTRTASLPKRVI
+903 LRTRTALLPKRVL

-948 SGANLDGKMDSV
+948 SAAKLEEKMGKS

-966 STAGTYLDWVLPAAG
+966 STAGTYLDWVLPAVAG
-981 TGDSPFVTK
+981 SGESPFEVKTVT
-990 EVSLEGQTEEALT
+990 LEGQTEEALI
-1003 RQMLKEEQRESLER
+1003 RQMEKEEQWEIFAHP
-1017 LEELPR
+1017 EELPGT
-1023 ADEEYAK
+1023 DEEYAK
-1030 LLEEQLAYTYPW
+1030 LLEKQLSDTYPW
-1042 QDDIS
+1042 QEDIT
-1047 LRGKFSVSELK
+1047 LQGKFSVSELK
-1058 KMGQAEEEDEDT
+1058 KMGQTEEEDADT
-1070 LLYPEK
+1070 LLYPSE

-1088 KEPVSGAARGTA
+1088 KEPISGAARGTA

-1110 RGLYHSE
+1110 RELYHSE
-1117 KVKEGLER
+1117 KVKEGLAR
-1125 LVEKGRMTQE
+1125 LVEEGRMTQE
-1135 QADAVRPYDIYA
+1135 QADMVRPYDIYA
-1147 FAQTPLAK
+1147 FARTPLAK
-1155 RMSAAQ
+1155 RMSAARA
-1161 DREEFYTE
+1161 REEFHTE
-1169 QPFVIQMP
+1169 QPFVIRMP
-1177 ARKLEIGCESDE
+1177 ARELEIGCGSDE
-1189 PILIQ
+1189 PVLIQ
-1194 GIIDAYFYEKNENG
+1194 GIIDAWFYEKNENG

-1223 EGGELLEKYKKQL
+1223 DGGELLKKYKKQL
-1236 DYYQIALERLTGKRV
+1236 DYYQLTLERLTGKRV

-1260 LKEEIAL
+1260 LDEEIHALRLNPHNRLCIMSGEKTSACSSAQIDYYER

>member
-6 TEEQKKVIEVRN
+6 TEEQKKVIDVRN

-29 GKTAVLVERILSLLC
+29 GKTAVLVERILSLVC
-44 GEGENESPLDVDR
+44 GEGEDEKPLDVDR

-68 AEMRERVSLALE
+68 AEMRERVGLALE

-137 LLKADVVQELL
+137 LLKGDVVQELL
-148 EEHYAS
+148 EEHYGA
-154 EDPEDRERFTA
+154 EDPEERARFTE
-165 FVEAYAT
+165 FVEVYAT
-172 GKSDAALENLIL
+172 GKSDVAIENLIL
-184 QLYEFAISF
+184 QLYEFAVSY
-193 PYPKRWLE
+193 PYPKRWLAECMEPYRAQTE
-201 ECKKSYQVQ
+201 ED
-210 TKEELESSS
+210 LERSP
-219 WMQFLLSY
+219 WMQFLMNY
-227 VNQTFVDLEQ
+227 VNRTFTDLEQ
-237 DVYRMLEIC
+237 EIRRMLDIC
-246 RLPGG
+246 HLPGG

-269 LACDSYGRI
+269 LSCRGYENIRER
-278 QKQLADLS
+278 LTDLS

-296 DVEEGQ
+296 NVEEER

-307 GLRESMKKSLK
+307 AFRESMKKSLK
-318 SIKEKYFNSS
+318 DLKEKFFNLP
-328 LTGVLEVLQK
+328 LTGVLDVIQK
-338 AAPTTEV
+338 AAPTTAV

-371 LEHLALEILVK
+371 LEHLALEILVE
-382 DVQTDAE
+382 DVETGEDSRM
-389 GKLKVVPTDAA
+389 KIVPTDAA
-400 KELSARY
+400 RELSARY

-427 SVSRGQDIPNVFMV
+427 SVSRGQGIPNVFMV

-449 RFRQARPELFME
+449 RFRLARPELFME
-461 KYHTYPLTDE
+461 KYHTYPQSDE
-471 AAEVRIDLHKNF
+471 AAEIRIDLHKNF
-483 RSRREVLD
+483 RSRREVLE
-491 GTNYVFRKLMTEAV
+491 GTNDVFEKLMTEAV

-518 GAEMPEPEEAEEIL
+518 GAEMPEPE
-532 TEEKSEKETLGEN
+532 SG
-545 CGKSQKRRIN
+545 IN
-555 VPELLLIKK
+555 VPELLLLEK
-564 NKDTLPETEDTDQAE
+564 NKDSLPETEDTDQAE
-579 LTDREMEAQ
+579 LTDRELEAH

-598 EEGKVWDRDAGAFRP
+598 AEGKVWDREAGAFRS
-613 VRYSDIVILLRSL
+613 VRYGDIVILLRSL

-671 RQDIPLAAVLKSMI
+671 RQDIPLAAVMKSMI

-706 EACRRYAGEEK
+706 EACRKYAEK
-717 TDSLEAEEDKSK
+717 KKKENVKKQDAKGKDAEC
-729 LVSLEKEQKT
+729 
-739 VKRQHAEYTIE
+739 TIE
-750 LQIQEKLRSFYNDLR
+750 VQIQEKLQTFFHNLR
-765 AYRERA
+765 TYREHA

-777 ELIEELLQTTGYG
+777 ELIEELLRITGYG
-790 DYLAAEPAGAQR
+790 DYLAAEPAGTQR

-837 NEDFGEAGI
+837 KEDFGEAGI
-846 LGENED
+846 LGENEN

-863 GLEFPIVIVA
+863 GLEFPVVIVA

-892 ELGVGVDWVDS
+892 ELGVGVDWVDAE
-903 VLRTRTASLPKRVI
+903 LRTRTASLPKRVL

-948 SGANLDGKMDSV
+948 SAAKLEEKMGKS

-966 STAGTYLDWVLPAAG
+966 STAGTYLDWVLPAVAG
-981 TGDSPFVTK
+981 SGESPFEVKTVT
-990 EVSLEGQTEEALT
+990 LEGQTEEALI
-1003 RQMLKEEQRESLER
+1003 RQMEKEEQWEIFAHP
-1017 LEELPR
+1017 EELPGT
-1023 ADEEYAK
+1023 DEEYAK
-1030 LLEEQLAYTYPW
+1030 LLEKQLSDTYPW
-1042 QDDIS
+1042 QEDIT
-1047 LRGKFSVSELK
+1047 LQGKFSVSELK
-1058 KMGQAEEEDEDT
+1058 KMGQTEEEDADT
-1070 LLYPEK
+1070 LLYPSE

-1088 KEPVSGAARGTA
+1088 KEPISGAARGTA

-1110 RGLYHSE
+1110 RELYHSE
-1117 KVKEGLER
+1117 KVKEGLAR
-1125 LVEKGRMTQE
+1125 LVEEGRMTQE
-1135 QADAVRPYDIYA
+1135 QADVVRPYDIYA
-1147 FAQTPLAK
+1147 FARTPLAK
-1155 RMSAAQ
+1155 RMSAARA
-1161 DREEFYTE
+1161 REEFHTE
-1169 QPFVIQMP
+1169 QPFVIRMP
-1177 ARKLEIGCESDE
+1177 ARELEIGCGSDE
-1189 PILIQ
+1189 PVLIQ
-1194 GIIDAYFYEKNENG
+1194 GIIDAWFYEKNENG

-1223 EGGELLEKYKKQL
+1223 DGGELLKKYKKQL
-1236 DYYQIALERLTGKRV
+1236 DYYQLTLERLTGKRV

-1260 LKEEIAL
+1260 LEEEIHALRLNPHNRLCIMSGEKTSACSSAQIDYYER

>member
-6 TEEQKKVIEVRN
+6 TEEQKKVIDVRN

-29 GKTAVLVERILSLLC
+29 GKTAVLVERILSLVC
-44 GEGENESPLDVDR
+44 GEGEDEKTLDVDR

-68 AEMRERVSLALE
+68 AEMRERVGLALE

-137 LLKADVVQELL
+137 LLKGDVVQELL
-148 EEHYAS
+148 EEHYGA
-154 EDPEDRERFTA
+154 EDPEERARFTE
-165 FVEAYAT
+165 FVEVYAT
-172 GKSDAALENLIL
+172 GKSDVAIENLIL
-184 QLYEFAISF
+184 QLYEFAVSY
-193 PYPKRWLE
+193 PYPKRWLAECMEPYRAQTE
-201 ECKKSYQVQ
+201 ED
-210 TKEELESSS
+210 LERSP
-219 WMQFLLSY
+219 WMQFLMNY
-227 VNQTFVDLEQ
+227 VNRTFADLEQ
-237 DVYRMLEIC
+237 EIRRMLDIC
-246 RLPGG
+246 HLPGG

-269 LACDSYGRI
+269 LSCRGYENIRER
-278 QKQLADLS
+278 LTDLS

-296 DVEEGQ
+296 NVEEER

-307 GLRESMKKSLK
+307 AFRESMKKSLNDL
-318 SIKEKYFNSS
+318 KEKFFNLP
-328 LTGVLEVLQK
+328 LTGVLDVIQK
-338 AAPTTEV
+338 AAPTTAV

-371 LEHLALEILVK
+371 LEHLALEILVE
-382 DVQTDAE
+382 DVETGEDSRM
-389 GKLKVVPTDAA
+389 KIVPTDAA
-400 KELSARY
+400 RELSARY

-427 SVSRGQDIPNVFMV
+427 SVSRGQGIPNVFMV

-449 RFRQARPELFME
+449 RFRLARPELFME
-461 KYHTYPLTDE
+461 KYHTYPQSDE
-471 AAEVRIDLHKNF
+471 AAEIRIDLHKNF
-483 RSRREVLD
+483 RSRREVLE
-491 GTNYVFRKLMTEAV
+491 GTNDVFEKLMTEAV

-518 GAEMPEPEEAEEIL
+518 GAEMPEPE
-532 TEEKSEKETLGEN
+532 SG
-545 CGKSQKRRIN
+545 IN
-555 VPELLLIKK
+555 VPELLLLEK
-564 NKDTLPETEDTDQAE
+564 NKDSLPETEDTDQAE
-579 LTDREMEAQ
+579 LTDRELEAH

-598 EEGKVWDRDAGAFRP
+598 AEGKVWDREAGAFRS
-613 VRYSDIVILLRSL
+613 VRYGDIVILLRSL

-671 RQDIPLAAVLKSMI
+671 RQDIPLAAVMKSMI

-706 EACRRYAGEEK
+706 EACRKYAEK
-717 TDSLEAEEDKSK
+717 KKKENVKKQDAKGKDAEC
-729 LVSLEKEQKT
+729 
-739 VKRQHAEYTIE
+739 TIE
-750 LQIQEKLRSFYNDLR
+750 VQIQEKLQTFFHNLR
-765 AYRERA
+765 TYREHA

-777 ELIEELLQTTGYG
+777 ELIEELLRITGYG
-790 DYLAAEPAGAQR
+790 DYLAAEPAGTQR

-837 NEDFGEAGI
+837 KEDFGEAGI
-846 LGENED
+846 LGENEN

-863 GLEFPIVIVA
+863 GLEFPVVIVA

-892 ELGVGVDWVDS
+892 ELGVGVDWVDAE
-903 VLRTRTASLPKRVI
+903 LRTRTASLPKRVL

-948 SGANLDGKMDSV
+948 SAAKLEEKMGKS

-966 STAGTYLDWVLPAAG
+966 STAGTYLDWVLPAVAG
-981 TGDSPFVTK
+981 SGESSFEVKTVT
-990 EVSLEGQTEEALT
+990 LEGQTEEALI
-1003 RQMLKEEQRESLER
+1003 RQMEKEEQWEIFAHP
-1017 LEELPR
+1017 EELPGT
-1023 ADEEYAK
+1023 DEEYAK
-1030 LLEEQLAYTYPW
+1030 LLEKQLSDTYPW
-1042 QDDIS
+1042 QEDIT
-1047 LRGKFSVSELK
+1047 LQGKFSVSELK
-1058 KMGQAEEEDEDT
+1058 KMGQTEEEDADT
-1070 LLYPEK
+1070 LLYPAE

-1088 KEPVSGAARGTA
+1088 KEPISGAARGTA

-1110 RGLYHSE
+1110 RELYHSE
-1117 KVKEGLER
+1117 KVKEGLAR
-1125 LVEKGRMTQE
+1125 LVEEGRMTQE
-1135 QADAVRPYDIYA
+1135 QADVVRPYDIYA
-1147 FAQTPLAK
+1147 FARTPLAK
-1155 RMSAAQ
+1155 RMSAARA
-1161 DREEFYTE
+1161 REEFHTE
-1169 QPFVIQMP
+1169 QPFVIRMP
-1177 ARKLEIGCESDE
+1177 ARELEIGCGSDE
-1189 PILIQ
+1189 PVLIQ
-1194 GIIDAYFYEKNENG
+1194 GIIDAWFYEKNENG

-1223 EGGELLEKYKKQL
+1223 DGGELLKKYKKQL
-1236 DYYQIALERLTGKRV
+1236 DYYQLTLERLTGKRV

-1260 LKEEIAL
+1260 LEEEIHALRLNPHNRLCIMSGEKTSACSSAQIDYYER

>member
-6 TEEQKKVIEVRN
+6 TEEQKKVIDVRN

-29 GKTAVLVERILSLLC
+29 GKTAVLVERILSLVC
-44 GEGENESPLDVDR
+44 GEGEDEKPLDVDR

-68 AEMRERVSLALE
+68 AEMRERVGLALE

-137 LLKADVVQELL
+137 LLKGDVVQELL
-148 EEHYAS
+148 EEHYGA
-154 EDPEDRERFTA
+154 EDPEERARFTE
-165 FVEAYAT
+165 FVEVYAT
-172 GKSDAALENLIL
+172 GKSDVAIENLIL
-184 QLYEFAISF
+184 QLYEFAVSY
-193 PYPKRWLE
+193 PYPKRWLA
-201 ECKKSYQVQ
+201 ECMEPYRAQ
-210 TKEELESSS
+210 TEEELDRSP
-219 WMQFLLSY
+219 WMQFLMNY
-227 VNQTFVDLEQ
+227 VNRTFADLEQ
-237 DVYRMLEIC
+237 EIRRMLDIC
-246 RLPGG
+246 HLPGG

-269 LACDSYGRI
+269 LGCRGYENIRER
-278 QKQLADLS
+278 LTDLS

-296 DVEEGQ
+296 NVEEER

-307 GLRESMKKSLK
+307 AFRESMKKSLK
-318 SIKEKYFNSS
+318 DLKEKFFNLP
-328 LTGVLEVLQK
+328 LTGVLDVIQK
-338 AAPTTEV
+338 AAPTTAV

-371 LEHLALEILVK
+371 LEHLALEILVE
-382 DVQTDAE
+382 DVETGEDSRM
-389 GKLKVVPTDAA
+389 KIVPTDAA
-400 KELSARY
+400 RELSARY

-427 SVSRGQDIPNVFMV
+427 SVSRGQGIPNVFMV

-449 RFRQARPELFME
+449 RFRLARPELFME
-461 KYHTYPLTDE
+461 KYHTYPQSDE
-471 AAEVRIDLHKNF
+471 AAEIRIDLHKNF
-483 RSRREVLD
+483 RSRREVLE
-491 GTNYVFRKLMTEAV
+491 GTNDVFEKLMTEAV

-518 GAEMPEPEEAEEIL
+518 GAEMPEPE
-532 TEEKSEKETLGEN
+532 SG
-545 CGKSQKRRIN
+545 IN
-555 VPELLLIKK
+555 VPELLLLEK
-564 NKDTLPETEDTDQAE
+564 NKDSLPETEDTDQAE
-579 LTDREMEAQ
+579 LTDRELEAH
-588 AAADCIRRVM
+588 AAAECIRRVM
-598 EEGKVWDRDAGAFRP
+598 AEGKVWDRDAGAFRS
-613 VRYSDIVILLRSL
+613 VRYGDIVILLRSL

-671 RQDIPLAAVLKSMI
+671 RQDIPLAAVMKSMI

-706 EACRRYAGEEK
+706 EACRKYAEEGK
-717 TDSLEAEEDKSK
+717 ADSAETDEDKSEF
-729 LVSLEKEQKT
+729 VNLERE
-739 VKRQHAEYTIE
+739 TIE
-750 LQIQEKLRSFYNDLR
+750 VQIQEKLQTFFHNLR
-765 AYRERA
+765 TYREHA

-777 ELIEELLQTTGYG
+777 ELIEELLRITGYG

-837 NEDFGEAGI
+837 KEDFGEAGI
-846 LGENED
+846 LGENEN

-863 GLEFPIVIVA
+863 GLEFPVVIVA

-892 ELGVGVDWVDS
+892 ELGVGVDWVDAE
-903 VLRTRTASLPKRVI
+903 LRTRTASLPKRVL

-948 SGANLDGKMDSV
+948 SAAKLEEKMGKS

-966 STAGTYLDWVLPAAG
+966 STAGTYLDWVLPAVAG
-981 TGDSPFVTK
+981 SGESPFEVKTVT
-990 EVSLEGQTEEALT
+990 LEGQTEEALI
-1003 RQMLKEEQRESLER
+1003 RQMEKEEQWEIFAHPEK
-1017 LEELPR
+1017 LPGT
-1023 ADEEYAK
+1023 DEEYAK
-1030 LLEEQLAYTYPW
+1030 LLEKQLSDTYPW
-1042 QDDIS
+1042 QEDIT
-1047 LRGKFSVSELK
+1047 LQGKFSVSELK
-1058 KMGQAEEEDEDT
+1058 KMGQTEEEDADT
-1070 LLYPEK
+1070 LLYPAE

-1088 KEPVSGAARGTA
+1088 KEPISGAARGTA

-1110 RGLYHSE
+1110 RELYHSE
-1117 KVKEGLER
+1117 KVKEGLAR
-1125 LVEKGRMTQE
+1125 LVEEGRMTQE
-1135 QADAVRPYDIYA
+1135 QADVVRPYDIYA
-1147 FAQTPLAK
+1147 FARTPLAK
-1155 RMSAAQ
+1155 RMSAARA
-1161 DREEFYTE
+1161 REEFHTE
-1169 QPFVIQMP
+1169 QPFVIRMP
-1177 ARKLEIGCESDE
+1177 ARELEIGCGSDE
-1189 PILIQ
+1189 PVLIQ
-1194 GIIDAYFYEKNENG
+1194 GIIDAWFYEKNENG

-1223 EGGELLEKYKKQL
+1223 DGGELLKKYKKQL
-1236 DYYQIALERLTGKRV
+1236 DYYQLTLERLTGKRV

-1260 LKEEIAL
+1260 LEEEIHA

>member
-6 TEEQKKVIEVRN
+6 TEEQKKVIDVRN

-29 GKTAVLVERILSLLC
+29 GKTAVLVERILSLVC
-44 GEGENESPLDVDR
+44 GEGEDEKPLDVDR

-68 AEMRERVSLALE
+68 AEMRERVGLALE

-137 LLKADVVQELL
+137 LLKGDVVQELL
-148 EEHYAS
+148 EEHYGA
-154 EDPEDRERFTA
+154 EDPEERARFTE
-165 FVEAYAT
+165 FVEVYAT
-172 GKSDAALENLIL
+172 GKSDVAIENLIL
-184 QLYEFAISF
+184 QLYEFAVSY
-193 PYPKRWLE
+193 PYPKRWLAECMEPYRAQTE
-201 ECKKSYQVQ
+201 ED
-210 TKEELESSS
+210 LERSP
-219 WMQFLLSY
+219 WMQFLMNY
-227 VNQTFVDLEQ
+227 VNRTFADLEQ
-237 DVYRMLEIC
+237 EIRRMLDIC
-246 RLPGG
+246 HLPGG

-269 LACDSYGRI
+269 LSCRGYENIRER
-278 QKQLADLS
+278 LTDLS

-296 DVEEGQ
+296 NVEEER

-307 GLRESMKKSLK
+307 AFRESMKKSLK
-318 SIKEKYFNSS
+318 DLKEKFFNLP
-328 LTGVLEVLQK
+328 LTGVLDVIQK
-338 AAPTTEV
+338 AAPTTAV

-371 LEHLALEILVK
+371 LEHLALEILVE
-382 DVQTDAE
+382 DVETGEDSRM
-389 GKLKVVPTDAA
+389 KIVPTDAA
-400 KELSARY
+400 RELSARY

-427 SVSRGQDIPNVFMV
+427 SVSRGQGIPNVFMV

-449 RFRQARPELFME
+449 RFRLARPELFME
-461 KYHTYPLTDE
+461 KYHTYPQSDE
-471 AAEVRIDLHKNF
+471 AAEIRIDLHKNF
-483 RSRREVLD
+483 RSRREVLE
-491 GTNYVFRKLMTEAV
+491 GTNDVFEKLMTEAV

-518 GAEMPEPEEAEEIL
+518 GAEMPEPE
-532 TEEKSEKETLGEN
+532 SG
-545 CGKSQKRRIN
+545 IN
-555 VPELLLIKK
+555 VPELLLLEK
-564 NKDTLPETEDTDQAE
+564 NKDSLPETEDTDQAE
-579 LTDREMEAQ
+579 LTDRELEAH

-598 EEGKVWDRDAGAFRP
+598 AEGKVWDREAGAFRS
-613 VRYSDIVILLRSL
+613 VRYGDIVILLRSL

-671 RQDIPLAAVLKSMI
+671 RQDIPLAAVMKSMI

-706 EACRRYAGEEK
+706 EACRKYAEK
-717 TDSLEAEEDKSK
+717 KKKENVKKQDAKGKDAEC
-729 LVSLEKEQKT
+729 
-739 VKRQHAEYTIE
+739 TIE
-750 LQIQEKLRSFYNDLR
+750 VQIQEKLQTFFHNLR
-765 AYRERA
+765 TYREHA

-777 ELIEELLQTTGYG
+777 ELIEELLRITGYG
-790 DYLAAEPAGAQR
+790 DYLAAEPAGTQR

-837 NEDFGEAGI
+837 KEDFGEAGI
-846 LGENED
+846 LGENEN

-863 GLEFPIVIVA
+863 GLEFPVVIVA

-892 ELGVGVDWVDS
+892 ELGVGVDWVDAE
-903 VLRTRTASLPKRVI
+903 LRTRTASLPKRVL

-948 SGANLDGKMDSV
+948 SAAKLEEKMGKS

-966 STAGTYLDWVLPAAG
+966 STAGTYLDWVLPAVAG
-981 TGDSPFVTK
+981 SGESPFEIKTVT
-990 EVSLEGQTEEALT
+990 LEGQTEEALI
-1003 RQMLKEEQRESLER
+1003 RQMEKEEQWEIFAHP
-1017 LEELPR
+1017 EELPGT
-1023 ADEEYAK
+1023 DEEYAK
-1030 LLEEQLAYTYPW
+1030 LLEKQLSDTYPW
-1042 QDDIS
+1042 QEDIT
-1047 LRGKFSVSELK
+1047 LQGKFSVSELK
-1058 KMGQAEEEDEDT
+1058 KMGQTEEEDADT
-1070 LLYPEK
+1070 LLYPSE

-1088 KEPVSGAARGTA
+1088 KEPISGAARGTA

-1110 RGLYHSE
+1110 RELYHSE
-1117 KVKEGLER
+1117 KVKEGLAR
-1125 LVEKGRMTQE
+1125 LVEEGRMTQE
-1135 QADAVRPYDIYA
+1135 QADVVRPYDIYA
-1147 FAQTPLAK
+1147 FARTPLAK
-1155 RMSAAQ
+1155 RMSAARA
-1161 DREEFYTE
+1161 REEFHTE
-1169 QPFVIQMP
+1169 QPFVIRMP
-1177 ARKLEIGCESDE
+1177 ARELEIGCGSDE
-1189 PILIQ
+1189 PVLIQ
-1194 GIIDAYFYEKNENG
+1194 GIIDAWFYEKNENG
-1208 ENEIVVVDYKTDFVK
+1208 ENEIVVVDYKTNFVK
-1223 EGGELLEKYKKQL
+1223 DGGELLKKYKKQL
-1236 DYYQIALERLTGKRV
+1236 DYYQLTLERLTGKRV

-1260 LKEEIAL
+1260 LEEEIHALRLNPHNRLCIMSGEKTSACSSAQIDYYER

>member
-6 TEEQKKVIEVRN
+6 TEEQKKVIDVRN

-29 GKTAVLVERILSLLC
+29 GKTAVLVERILSLVC
-44 GEGENESPLDVDR
+44 GEGEDEKPLDVDR

-68 AEMRERVSLALE
+68 AEMRERVGLALE

-86 PENEHLQKQQTL
+86 TENEHLQKQQTL

-137 LLKADVVQELL
+137 LLKGDVVQELL
-148 EEHYAS
+148 EEHYGA
-154 EDPEDRERFTA
+154 EDPEERARFTE
-165 FVEAYAT
+165 FVEVYAT
-172 GKSDAALENLIL
+172 GKSDVAIENLIL
-184 QLYEFAISF
+184 QLYEFAVSY
-193 PYPKRWLE
+193 PYPKRWLAECMEPYRAQTE
-201 ECKKSYQVQ
+201 ED
-210 TKEELESSS
+210 LERSP
-219 WMQFLLSY
+219 WMQFLMNY
-227 VNQTFVDLEQ
+227 VNRTFADLEQ
-237 DVYRMLEIC
+237 EIRRMLDIC
-246 RLPGG
+246 HLPGG

-269 LACDSYGRI
+269 LSCRGYENIRER
-278 QKQLADLS
+278 LTDLS

-296 DVEEGQ
+296 NVEEER

-307 GLRESMKKSLK
+307 AFRESMKKSLK
-318 SIKEKYFNSS
+318 DLKEKFFNLP
-328 LTGVLEVLQK
+328 LTGVLDVIQK
-338 AAPTTEV
+338 AAPTTAV

-371 LEHLALEILVK
+371 LEHLALEILVE
-382 DVQTDAE
+382 DVETGEDSRM
-389 GKLKVVPTDAA
+389 KIVPTDAA
-400 KELSARY
+400 RELSARY

-427 SVSRGQDIPNVFMV
+427 SVSRGQGIPNVFMV

-449 RFRQARPELFME
+449 RFRLARPELFME
-461 KYHTYPLTDE
+461 KYHTYPQSDE
-471 AAEVRIDLHKNF
+471 AAEIRIDLHKNF
-483 RSRREVLD
+483 RSRREVLE
-491 GTNYVFRKLMTEAV
+491 GTNDVFEKLMTEAV

-518 GAEMPEPEEAEEIL
+518 GAEMPEPE
-532 TEEKSEKETLGEN
+532 SG
-545 CGKSQKRRIN
+545 IN
-555 VPELLLIKK
+555 VPELLLLEK
-564 NKDTLPETEDTDQAE
+564 NKDSLPETEDTDQAE
-579 LTDREMEAQ
+579 LTDRELEAH

-598 EEGKVWDRDAGAFRP
+598 AEGKVWDREAGAFRS
-613 VRYSDIVILLRSL
+613 VRYGDIVILLRSL

-706 EACRRYAGEEK
+706 EACRKYAEK
-717 TDSLEAEEDKSK
+717 KKKENVKKQDAKGKDAEC
-729 LVSLEKEQKT
+729 
-739 VKRQHAEYTIE
+739 TIE
-750 LQIQEKLRSFYNDLR
+750 VQIQEKLQTFFHNLR
-765 AYRERA
+765 TYREHA

-777 ELIEELLQTTGYG
+777 ELIEELLRITGYG
-790 DYLAAEPAGAQR
+790 DYLAAEPAGTQR

-837 NEDFGEAGI
+837 KEDFGEAGI
-846 LGENED
+846 LGENEN

-863 GLEFPIVIVA
+863 GLEFPVVIVA

-892 ELGVGVDWVDS
+892 ELGVGVDWVDAE
-903 VLRTRTASLPKRVI
+903 LRTRTASLPKRVL

-948 SGANLDGKMDSV
+948 SAAKLEEKMGKS

-966 STAGTYLDWVLPAAG
+966 STAGTYLDWVLPAVAG
-981 TGDSPFVTK
+981 SGESPFEVKTVT
-990 EVSLEGQTEEALT
+990 LEGQTEEALI
-1003 RQMLKEEQRESLER
+1003 RQMEKEEQWEIFAHP
-1017 LEELPR
+1017 EELPGT
-1023 ADEEYAK
+1023 DEEYAK
-1030 LLEEQLAYTYPW
+1030 LLEKQLSDTYPW
-1042 QDDIS
+1042 QEDIT
-1047 LRGKFSVSELK
+1047 LQGKFSVSELK
-1058 KMGQAEEEDEDT
+1058 KMGQTEEEDADT
-1070 LLYPEK
+1070 LLYPSE

-1088 KEPVSGAARGTA
+1088 KEPISGAARGTA

-1110 RGLYHSE
+1110 RELYHSE
-1117 KVKEGLER
+1117 KVKEGLAR
-1125 LVEKGRMTQE
+1125 LVEEGRMTQE
-1135 QADAVRPYDIYA
+1135 QADVVRPYDIYA
-1147 FAQTPLAK
+1147 FARTPLAK
-1155 RMSAAQ
+1155 RMSAARA
-1161 DREEFYTE
+1161 REEFHTE
-1169 QPFVIQMP
+1169 QPFVIRMP
-1177 ARKLEIGCESDE
+1177 ARELEIGCGSDE
-1189 PILIQ
+1189 PVLIQ
-1194 GIIDAYFYEKNENG
+1194 GIIDAWFYEKNENG

-1223 EGGELLEKYKKQL
+1223 DGGELLKKYKKQL
-1236 DYYQIALERLTGKRV
+1236 DYYQLTLERLTGKRV

-1260 LKEEIAL
+1260 LEEEIHALRLNPHNRLCIMSGEKTSACSSAQIDYYER

>member
-6 TEEQKKVIEVRN
+6 TEEQKKVIDVRN

-29 GKTAVLVERILSLLC
+29 GKTAVLVERILSLVC
-44 GEGENESPLDVDR
+44 GEGEDEKPLDVDR

-68 AEMRERVSLALE
+68 AEMRERVGLALE

-137 LLKADVVQELL
+137 LLKGDVVQELL
-148 EEHYAS
+148 EEHYGA
-154 EDPEDRERFTA
+154 EDPEERARFTE
-165 FVEAYAT
+165 FVEVYAT
-172 GKSDAALENLIL
+172 GKSDVAIENLIL
-184 QLYEFAISF
+184 QLYEFAVSY
-193 PYPKRWLE
+193 PYPKRWLAECMEPYRAQTE
-201 ECKKSYQVQ
+201 ED
-210 TKEELESSS
+210 LERSP
-219 WMQFLLSY
+219 WMQFLMNY
-227 VNQTFVDLEQ
+227 VNRTFADLEQ
-237 DVYRMLEIC
+237 EIRRMLDIC
-246 RLPGG
+246 HLPGG

-269 LACDSYGRI
+269 LSCRGYENIRER
-278 QKQLADLS
+278 LTDLS

-296 DVEEGQ
+296 NVEEER

-307 GLRESMKKSLK
+307 AFRESMKKSLK
-318 SIKEKYFNSS
+318 DLKEKFFNLP
-328 LTGVLEVLQK
+328 LTGVLDVIQK
-338 AAPTTEV
+338 AAPTTAV

-371 LEHLALEILVK
+371 LEHLALEILVE
-382 DVQTDAE
+382 DVETGEDSRM
-389 GKLKVVPTDAA
+389 KIVPTDAA
-400 KELSARY
+400 RELSARY

-427 SVSRGQDIPNVFMV
+427 SVSRGQGIPNVFMV

-449 RFRQARPELFME
+449 RFRLARPELFME
-461 KYHTYPLTDE
+461 KYHTYPQSDE
-471 AAEVRIDLHKNF
+471 AAEIRIDLHKNF
-483 RSRREVLD
+483 RSRREVLE
-491 GTNYVFRKLMTEAV
+491 GTNDVFEKLMTEAV

-518 GAEMPEPEEAEEIL
+518 GAEMPEPE
-532 TEEKSEKETLGEN
+532 SG
-545 CGKSQKRRIN
+545 IN
-555 VPELLLIKK
+555 VPELLLLEK
-564 NKDTLPETEDTDQAE
+564 NKDSLPETEDTDQAE
-579 LTDREMEAQ
+579 LTDRELEAH

-598 EEGKVWDRDAGAFRP
+598 AEGKVWDREAGAFRS
-613 VRYSDIVILLRSL
+613 VRYGDIVILLRSL

-671 RQDIPLAAVLKSMI
+671 RQDIPLAAVMKSMI

-706 EACRRYAGEEK
+706 EACRKYAEK
-717 TDSLEAEEDKSK
+717 KKKENVKKQDAKGKDAEC
-729 LVSLEKEQKT
+729 
-739 VKRQHAEYTIE
+739 TIE
-750 LQIQEKLRSFYNDLR
+750 VQIQEKLQTFFHNLR
-765 AYRERA
+765 TYREHA

-777 ELIEELLQTTGYG
+777 ELIEELLRITGYG

-837 NEDFGEAGI
+837 KEDFGEAGI
-846 LGENED
+846 LGENEN

-863 GLEFPIVIVA
+863 GLEFPVVIVA

-892 ELGVGVDWVDS
+892 ELGVGVDWVDAE
-903 VLRTRTASLPKRVI
+903 LRTRIASLPKRVL

-948 SGANLDGKMDSV
+948 SAAKLEEKMGKS

-966 STAGTYLDWVLPAAG
+966 STAGTYLDWVLPAVAG
-981 TGDSPFVTK
+981 SGESPFEVKTVT
-990 EVSLEGQTEEALT
+990 LEGQTEEALI
-1003 RQMLKEEQRESLER
+1003 RQMEKEEQWEIFAHP
-1017 LEELPR
+1017 EELPGT
-1023 ADEEYAK
+1023 DEEYAK
-1030 LLEEQLAYTYPW
+1030 LLEKQLSDTYPW
-1042 QDDIS
+1042 QEDIT
-1047 LRGKFSVSELK
+1047 LQGKFSVSELK
-1058 KMGQAEEEDEDT
+1058 KMGQTEEEDADT
-1070 LLYPEK
+1070 LLYPSE

-1088 KEPVSGAARGTA
+1088 KEPISGAARGTA

-1110 RGLYHSE
+1110 RELYHSE
-1117 KVKEGLER
+1117 KVKEGLAR
-1125 LVEKGRMTQE
+1125 LVEEGRMTQE
-1135 QADAVRPYDIYA
+1135 QADVVRPYDIYA
-1147 FAQTPLAK
+1147 FARTPLAK
-1155 RMSAAQ
+1155 RMSAARA
-1161 DREEFYTE
+1161 REEFHTE
-1169 QPFVIQMP
+1169 QPFVIRMP
-1177 ARKLEIGCESDE
+1177 ARELEIGCGSDE
-1189 PILIQ
+1189 PVLIQ
-1194 GIIDAYFYEKNENG
+1194 GIIDAWFYEKNENG

-1223 EGGELLEKYKKQL
+1223 DGGELLKKYKKQL
-1236 DYYQIALERLTGKRV
+1236 DYYQLTLERLTGKRV

-1260 LKEEIAL
+1260 LEEEIHALRLNPHNRLCIMSGEKTSACSSAQIDYYER